1 MKKRILAV
9 LLCCAMLLGILPI
22 FAQASDVPAGDSL
35 GTVYLSISDDA
46 KYVEGNDDAG
56 TIMAYVPISLDEVAK
71 IKLEDYN
78 LSKYIVLDKEGNET
92 VTLLH
97 VFLYALKNYYGSTDG
112 KALTT
117 SGGPG
122 SMFMTAFWG
131 HDCNLTYYVNA
142 EYPEASPGWGA
153 TADIITLKSGDFIDI
168 SMYTSW
174 TFYSDAAAGYHY
186 FLDADGKI
194 THDYTT
200 DITQALPIS
209 YGRTWGGMGGK
220 TETVPETTGTL
231 YYSKTFY
238 DKNAQSVTVD
248 AEGKAQITF
257 PSDGTWYL
265 WADGSYGKSAGNEET
280 IVSAPAYAKV
290 IVKNAAQVVADMIN
304 ALPTTADL
312 TLADKDAVA
321 AAREALAALT
331 EAQLAYISD
340 ETLALLEKAEAK
352 LAVLEGTVY
361 ISISDDE
368 KYVEGNDDAGTIMA
382 YVPVSLQEVAKI
394 KLEDYDL
401 SKYIV
406 PDDEGNETVT
416 VLHLFLYALKNFYG
430 SVDEK
435 AFTASGAPGSL
446 FMTAFWGHDCN
457 LTYYVNGT
465 YPLAKPDWGAT
476 ADIIPLKAG
485 DFVDLSMYTS
495 WEFFS
500 DEVAGYHYFLDADGN
515 ITHDFTTDISQALSI
530 SYGRTW
536 NGMGGKTVTVAEDTG
551 TLYYSKTFYDKD
563 AKSVTVDAEG
573 KAQITFPSDG
583 TWYLWAD
590 GGCSKTPGKEDT
602 VVSAPAYA
610 KVIVTIKDE
619 NRKAAQVVIDLI
631 EALPG
636 VEDLTLADKD
646 AVVAAR
652 EALSALTE
660 AQLFFISEEM
670 TAKLASAED
679 GIAKLE
685 VEADKTAA
693 AEVVALINALP
704 SAANLTLADKDA
716 VAAAREALSALTEAQ
731 LAYISAET
739 LALLEKA
746 EAKLAALE
754 KPIPFTDLTQDWYQE
769 SVAYVY
775 RNNLMYGTTNT
786 TFSPDANL
794 TRAMFAAM
802 LYRLAGSPRVVGT
815 CPFPDVPSTAY
826 YLDAVIWGEK
836 NGVIYGEGGKF
847 NPDGKIT
854 REQMAAMMR
863 RYADFCELKT
873 DARAD
878 LSGFTDAAAV
888 SSWALNDMKWAVAE
902 HLLYGDTN
910 SRLNPTNNATRA
922 EAAAILQRFATRLA
936 K

>member
-9 LLCCAMLLGILPI
+9 LLCCTMLLSVLPI
-22 FAQASDVPAGDSL
+22 FAQASDVPASDSL

-78 LSKYIVLDKEGNET
+78 LSKYIMLDKEGE
-92 VTLLH
+92 
-97 VFLYALKNYYGSTDG
+97 
-112 KALTT
+112 
-117 SGGPG
+117 
-122 SMFMTAFWG
+122 
-131 HDCNLTYYVNA
+131 
-142 EYPEASPGWGA
+142 
-153 TADIITLKSGDFIDI
+153 
-168 SMYTSW
+168 
-174 TFYSDAAAGYHY
+174 
-186 FLDADGKI
+186 
-194 THDYTT
+194 
-200 DITQALPIS
+200 
-209 YGRTWGGMGGK
+209 
-220 TETVPETTGTL
+220 
-231 YYSKTFY
+231 
-238 DKNAQSVTVD
+238 
-248 AEGKAQITF
+248 
-257 PSDGTWYL
+257 
-265 WADGSYGKSAGNEET
+265 
-280 IVSAPAYAKV
+280 
-290 IVKNAAQVVADMIN
+290 
-304 ALPTTADL
+304 
-312 TLADKDAVA
+312 
-321 AAREALAALT
+321 
-331 EAQLAYISD
+331 
-340 ETLALLEKAEAK
+340 
-352 LAVLEGTVY
+352 
-361 ISISDDE
+361 
-368 KYVEGNDDAGTIMA
+368 
-382 YVPVSLQEVAKI
+382 
-394 KLEDYDL
+394 
-401 SKYIV
+401 
-406 PDDEGNETVT
+406 ETVT

-435 AFTASGAPGSL
+435 AFTASGSPGSL

-457 LTYYVNGT
+457 LTYYVNAE
-465 YPLAKPDWGAT
+465 YPEARPGWGAT
-476 ADIIPLKAG
+476 ADIIPLKSG
-485 DFVDLSMYTS
+485 DFIDLSMYTS
-495 WEFFS
+495 WSFFS
-500 DEVAGYHYFLDADGN
+500 DKAAGYHYFLDADGKV
-515 ITHDFTTDISQALSI
+515 THDYATEISAPLEI
-530 SYGRTW
+530 RYGRTW
-536 NGMGGKTVTVAEDTG
+536 NGMGGTTETVAEG
-551 TLYYSKTFYDKD
+551 NATLYYSQKGIYDKD
-563 AKSVTVDAEG
+563 AQSVKVDAEG
-573 KAQITFPSDG
+573 KAQITFPADG
-583 TWYLWAD
+583 TWYLWGD
-590 GGCSKTPGKEDT
+590 GGYGKDSGNEDAI
-602 VVSAPAYA
+602 VSSPAYA
-610 KVIVTIKDE
+610 KVIVTNKD
-619 NRKAAQVVIDLI
+619 KDAAQAVADLI
-631 EALPG
+631 NALPSAAN
-636 VEDLTLADKD
+636 LTLADKD

-660 AQLFFISEEM
+660 AQL
-670 TAKLASAED
+670 
-679 GIAKLE
+679 
-685 VEADKTAA
+685 
-693 AEVVALINALP
+693 
-704 SAANLTLADKDA
+704 
-716 VAAAREALSALTEAQ
+716 
-731 LAYISAET
+731 AYISDET

-878 LSGFTDAAAV
+878 LSGYTDAAAV

-910 SRLNPTNNATRA
+910 SHLNPTNNATRA

>member
-9 LLCCAMLLGILPI
+9 LLCCAMLLGVLPI
-22 FAQASDVPAGDSL
+22 FAQASDVPASDSL

-46 KYVEGNDDAG
+46 KYAEGNDDAG
-56 TIMAYVPISLDEVAK
+56 TIMAYVPVSLDEVAK

-78 LSKYIVLDKEGNET
+78 LSKYIMLDKEGNET
-92 VTLLH
+92 VTVLH
-97 VFLYALKNYYGSTDG
+97 LFLYALKNFYGSVDE
-112 KALTT
+112 KAFTAT
-117 SGGPG
+117 GAPG
-122 SMFMTAFWG
+122 SLFMTAFWG

-142 EYPEASPGWGA
+142 EYPEARPGWGA
-153 TADIITLKSGDFIDI
+153 TADIIPLKSGDFIDL

-174 TFYSDAAAGYHY
+174 AFYSDDAAGYHY
-186 FLDADGKI
+186 FLDAGGKI

-220 TETVPETTGTL
+220 TVTVPETTGTL

-265 WADGSYGKSAGNEET
+265 WADGSYGKSAGNEDA

-290 IVKNAAQVVADMIN
+290 IVTNK
-304 ALPTTADL
+304 
-312 TLADKDAVA
+312 DKDAAQAVA
-321 AAREALAALT
+321 
-331 EAQLAYISD
+331 D
-340 ETLALLEKAEAK
+340 
-352 LAVLEGTVY
+352 
-361 ISISDDE
+361 
-368 KYVEGNDDAGTIMA
+368 
-382 YVPVSLQEVAKI
+382 
-394 KLEDYDL
+394 
-401 SKYIV
+401 
-406 PDDEGNETVT
+406 
-416 VLHLFLYALKNFYG
+416 
-430 SVDEK
+430 
-435 AFTASGAPGSL
+435 
-446 FMTAFWGHDCN
+446 
-457 LTYYVNGT
+457 
-465 YPLAKPDWGAT
+465 
-476 ADIIPLKAG
+476 
-485 DFVDLSMYTS
+485 
-495 WEFFS
+495 
-500 DEVAGYHYFLDADGN
+500 
-515 ITHDFTTDISQALSI
+515 
-530 SYGRTW
+530 
-536 NGMGGKTVTVAEDTG
+536 
-551 TLYYSKTFYDKD
+551 
-563 AKSVTVDAEG
+563 
-573 KAQITFPSDG
+573 
-583 TWYLWAD
+583 
-590 GGCSKTPGKEDT
+590 
-602 VVSAPAYA
+602 
-610 KVIVTIKDE
+610 
-619 NRKAAQVVIDLI
+619 
-631 EALPG
+631 
-636 VEDLTLADKD
+636 
-646 AVVAAR
+646 
-652 EALSALTE
+652 
-660 AQLFFISEEM
+660 
-670 TAKLASAED
+670 
-679 GIAKLE
+679 
-685 VEADKTAA
+685 
-693 AEVVALINALP
+693 LINALP

-731 LAYISAET
+731 LAYISDET

-754 KPIPFTDLTQDWYQE
+754 KPIPFTDLTQDWYRE

-878 LSGFTDAAAV
+878 LSGYTDAAAV

>member
-9 LLCCAMLLGILPI
+9 LLCCAMLLGVLPI
-22 FAQASDVPAGDSL
+22 FAQASDVPASDSL

-56 TIMAYVPISLDEVAK
+56 TIMAYVPVSLDEVAK

-78 LSKYIVLDKEGNET
+78 LSKYIMLDKEGNET
-92 VTLLH
+92 VTVLH
-97 VFLYALKNYYGSTDG
+97 LFLYALKNFYGSVDE
-112 KALTT
+112 KAFTAT
-117 SGGPG
+117 GAPG
-122 SMFMTAFWG
+122 SLFMTAFWG

-142 EYPEASPGWGA
+142 EYPEARPGWGA
-153 TADIITLKSGDFIDI
+153 TADIIPLKSGDFIDL

-174 TFYSDAAAGYHY
+174 AFYSDDAAGYHY

-220 TETVPETTGTL
+220 TVTVPETTGTL

-265 WADGSYGKSAGNEET
+265 WADGSYGKSAGNEDA

-290 IVKNAAQVVADMIN
+290 IVTNK
-304 ALPTTADL
+304 
-312 TLADKDAVA
+312 DKDAAQAVA
-321 AAREALAALT
+321 
-331 EAQLAYISD
+331 D
-340 ETLALLEKAEAK
+340 
-352 LAVLEGTVY
+352 
-361 ISISDDE
+361 
-368 KYVEGNDDAGTIMA
+368 
-382 YVPVSLQEVAKI
+382 
-394 KLEDYDL
+394 
-401 SKYIV
+401 
-406 PDDEGNETVT
+406 
-416 VLHLFLYALKNFYG
+416 
-430 SVDEK
+430 
-435 AFTASGAPGSL
+435 
-446 FMTAFWGHDCN
+446 
-457 LTYYVNGT
+457 
-465 YPLAKPDWGAT
+465 
-476 ADIIPLKAG
+476 
-485 DFVDLSMYTS
+485 
-495 WEFFS
+495 
-500 DEVAGYHYFLDADGN
+500 
-515 ITHDFTTDISQALSI
+515 
-530 SYGRTW
+530 
-536 NGMGGKTVTVAEDTG
+536 
-551 TLYYSKTFYDKD
+551 
-563 AKSVTVDAEG
+563 
-573 KAQITFPSDG
+573 
-583 TWYLWAD
+583 
-590 GGCSKTPGKEDT
+590 
-602 VVSAPAYA
+602 
-610 KVIVTIKDE
+610 
-619 NRKAAQVVIDLI
+619 
-631 EALPG
+631 
-636 VEDLTLADKD
+636 
-646 AVVAAR
+646 
-652 EALSALTE
+652 
-660 AQLFFISEEM
+660 
-670 TAKLASAED
+670 
-679 GIAKLE
+679 
-685 VEADKTAA
+685 
-693 AEVVALINALP
+693 LINALP

-731 LAYISAET
+731 LAYVSDET

-754 KPIPFTDLTQDWYQE
+754 KPIPFTDLTQDWYRE

>member
-9 LLCCAMLLGILPI
+9 LLCCAMLLGVLPI
-22 FAQASDVPAGDSL
+22 FAQASDVPGSDSL

-56 TIMAYVPISLDEVAK
+56 TIMAYVPVSLDEVAK

-78 LSKYIVLDKEGNET
+78 LSKYIMLDKEGNET
-92 VTLLH
+92 VTVLH
-97 VFLYALKNYYGSTDG
+97 LFLYALKNFYGSTDG
-112 KALTT
+112 GAFTA
-117 SGGPG
+117 SGAPG
-122 SMFMTAFWG
+122 SLFMTAFWG

-142 EYPEASPGWGA
+142 EYPEARPGWGA
-153 TADIITLKSGDFIDI
+153 TADIIPLKSGDFIDV

-174 TFYSDAAAGYHY
+174 AFYSDDAAGYHY

-220 TETVPETTGTL
+220 TVTVPETTGTL

-265 WADGSYGKSAGNEET
+265 WADGSYGKSAGNEDA

-290 IVKNAAQVVADMIN
+290 IVTNKDKDAAQAVADM
-304 ALPTTADL
+304 
-312 TLADKDAVA
+312 
-321 AAREALAALT
+321 
-331 EAQLAYISD
+331 
-340 ETLALLEKAEAK
+340 
-352 LAVLEGTVY
+352 
-361 ISISDDE
+361 
-368 KYVEGNDDAGTIMA
+368 
-382 YVPVSLQEVAKI
+382 
-394 KLEDYDL
+394 
-401 SKYIV
+401 
-406 PDDEGNETVT
+406 
-416 VLHLFLYALKNFYG
+416 
-430 SVDEK
+430 
-435 AFTASGAPGSL
+435 
-446 FMTAFWGHDCN
+446 
-457 LTYYVNGT
+457 
-465 YPLAKPDWGAT
+465 
-476 ADIIPLKAG
+476 
-485 DFVDLSMYTS
+485 
-495 WEFFS
+495 
-500 DEVAGYHYFLDADGN
+500 
-515 ITHDFTTDISQALSI
+515 
-530 SYGRTW
+530 
-536 NGMGGKTVTVAEDTG
+536 
-551 TLYYSKTFYDKD
+551 
-563 AKSVTVDAEG
+563 
-573 KAQITFPSDG
+573 
-583 TWYLWAD
+583 
-590 GGCSKTPGKEDT
+590 
-602 VVSAPAYA
+602 
-610 KVIVTIKDE
+610 
-619 NRKAAQVVIDLI
+619 
-631 EALPG
+631 
-636 VEDLTLADKD
+636 
-646 AVVAAR
+646 
-652 EALSALTE
+652 
-660 AQLFFISEEM
+660 
-670 TAKLASAED
+670 
-679 GIAKLE
+679 
-685 VEADKTAA
+685 
-693 AEVVALINALP
+693 INALP

-731 LAYISAET
+731 LAYVSDET

-754 KPIPFTDLTQDWYQE
+754 KPIPFTDLTQDWYRE

>member
-9 LLCCAMLLGILPI
+9 LLCCAMLLGVLPI
-22 FAQASDVPAGDSL
+22 FAQASDVPASDSL

-56 TIMAYVPISLDEVAK
+56 TIMAYVPVSLDEVAK

-92 VTLLH
+92 VTVLH
-97 VFLYALKNYYGSTDG
+97 LFLYALKNFYGSVDE
-112 KALTT
+112 KAFTAT
-117 SGGPG
+117 GAPG
-122 SMFMTAFWG
+122 SLFMTAFWG

-142 EYPEASPGWGA
+142 EYPEARPGWGA
-153 TADIITLKSGDFIDI
+153 TADIIPLKSGDFIDL

-174 TFYSDAAAGYHY
+174 AFYSDDAAGYHY

-220 TETVPETTGTL
+220 TVTVPETTGTL

-265 WADGSYGKSAGNEET
+265 WADGSYGKSAGNEDA

-290 IVKNAAQVVADMIN
+290 IVTNK
-304 ALPTTADL
+304 
-312 TLADKDAVA
+312 DKDAAQAVA
-321 AAREALAALT
+321 
-331 EAQLAYISD
+331 D
-340 ETLALLEKAEAK
+340 
-352 LAVLEGTVY
+352 
-361 ISISDDE
+361 
-368 KYVEGNDDAGTIMA
+368 
-382 YVPVSLQEVAKI
+382 
-394 KLEDYDL
+394 
-401 SKYIV
+401 
-406 PDDEGNETVT
+406 
-416 VLHLFLYALKNFYG
+416 
-430 SVDEK
+430 
-435 AFTASGAPGSL
+435 
-446 FMTAFWGHDCN
+446 
-457 LTYYVNGT
+457 
-465 YPLAKPDWGAT
+465 
-476 ADIIPLKAG
+476 
-485 DFVDLSMYTS
+485 
-495 WEFFS
+495 
-500 DEVAGYHYFLDADGN
+500 
-515 ITHDFTTDISQALSI
+515 
-530 SYGRTW
+530 
-536 NGMGGKTVTVAEDTG
+536 
-551 TLYYSKTFYDKD
+551 
-563 AKSVTVDAEG
+563 
-573 KAQITFPSDG
+573 
-583 TWYLWAD
+583 
-590 GGCSKTPGKEDT
+590 
-602 VVSAPAYA
+602 
-610 KVIVTIKDE
+610 
-619 NRKAAQVVIDLI
+619 
-631 EALPG
+631 
-636 VEDLTLADKD
+636 
-646 AVVAAR
+646 
-652 EALSALTE
+652 
-660 AQLFFISEEM
+660 
-670 TAKLASAED
+670 
-679 GIAKLE
+679 
-685 VEADKTAA
+685 
-693 AEVVALINALP
+693 LINALP

-731 LAYISAET
+731 LAYISDET

-754 KPIPFTDLTQDWYQE
+754 KPIPFTDLTQDWYRE

>member
-9 LLCCAMLLGILPI
+9 LLCCAMLLGVLPI
-22 FAQASDVPAGDSL
+22 FAQASDVPASDSL

-56 TIMAYVPISLDEVAK
+56 TIMAYVPVSLDEVAK

-78 LSKYIVLDKEGNET
+78 LSKYIMLDKEGNET
-92 VTLLH
+92 VTVLH
-97 VFLYALKNYYGSTDG
+97 LFLYALKNFYGSVDE
-112 KALTT
+112 KAFTAT
-117 SGGPG
+117 GAPG
-122 SMFMTAFWG
+122 SLFMTAFWG

-142 EYPEASPGWGA
+142 EYPEARPGWGA
-153 TADIITLKSGDFIDI
+153 TADIIPLKSGDFIDL

-174 TFYSDAAAGYHY
+174 AFYSDDAAGYHY

-220 TETVPETTGTL
+220 TVTVPETTGTL

-265 WADGSYGKSAGNEET
+265 WADGSYGKSPGNEDA
-280 IVSAPAYAKV
+280 IVS
-290 IVKNAAQVVADMIN
+290 
-304 ALPTTADL
+304 
-312 TLADKDAVA
+312 
-321 AAREALAALT
+321 
-331 EAQLAYISD
+331 S
-340 ETLALLEKAEAK
+340 
-352 LAVLEGTVY
+352 
-361 ISISDDE
+361 
-368 KYVEGNDDAGTIMA
+368 
-382 YVPVSLQEVAKI
+382 
-394 KLEDYDL
+394 
-401 SKYIV
+401 
-406 PDDEGNETVT
+406 
-416 VLHLFLYALKNFYG
+416 
-430 SVDEK
+430 
-435 AFTASGAPGSL
+435 
-446 FMTAFWGHDCN
+446 
-457 LTYYVNGT
+457 
-465 YPLAKPDWGAT
+465 
-476 ADIIPLKAG
+476 
-485 DFVDLSMYTS
+485 
-495 WEFFS
+495 
-500 DEVAGYHYFLDADGN
+500 
-515 ITHDFTTDISQALSI
+515 
-530 SYGRTW
+530 
-536 NGMGGKTVTVAEDTG
+536 
-551 TLYYSKTFYDKD
+551 
-563 AKSVTVDAEG
+563 
-573 KAQITFPSDG
+573 
-583 TWYLWAD
+583 
-590 GGCSKTPGKEDT
+590 
-602 VVSAPAYA
+602 PAYA
-610 KVIVTIKDE
+610 KVIVTNK
-619 NRKAAQVVIDLI
+619 
-631 EALPG
+631 
-636 VEDLTLADKD
+636 DKD
-646 AVVAAR
+646 AAQAVA
-652 EALSALTE
+652 
-660 AQLFFISEEM
+660 
-670 TAKLASAED
+670 D
-679 GIAKLE
+679 
-685 VEADKTAA
+685 
-693 AEVVALINALP
+693 LINALP

-731 LAYISAET
+731 LAYVSDET

-815 CPFPDVPSTAY
+815 CSFPDVPSTAY

-836 NGVIYGEGGKF
+836 NRVIYGEGGKF

-910 SRLNPTNNATRA
+910 SRLNPMNNATRA

>member
-9 LLCCAMLLGILPI
+9 LLCCAMLLGVLPI
-22 FAQASDVPAGDSL
+22 FAQASDVPASDSL

-56 TIMAYVPISLDEVAK
+56 TIMAYVPVSLDEVAK

-78 LSKYIVLDKEGNET
+78 LSKYIMLDKEGNET
-92 VTLLH
+92 VTVLH
-97 VFLYALKNYYGSTDG
+97 LFLYALKNFYGSVDE
-112 KALTT
+112 KAFTAT
-117 SGGPG
+117 GAPG
-122 SMFMTAFWG
+122 SLFMTAFWG

-142 EYPEASPGWGA
+142 EYPEARPGWGA
-153 TADIITLKSGDFIDI
+153 TADIIPLKSGDFIDL
-168 SMYTSW
+168 SMYTSLS
-174 TFYSDAAAGYHY
+174 FYSDDAAGYHY

-220 TETVPETTGTL
+220 TVTVPETTGTL

-265 WADGSYGKSAGNEET
+265 WADGSYGKSAGNEDA

-290 IVKNAAQVVADMIN
+290 IVTNK
-304 ALPTTADL
+304 
-312 TLADKDAVA
+312 DKDAAQAVA
-321 AAREALAALT
+321 
-331 EAQLAYISD
+331 D
-340 ETLALLEKAEAK
+340 
-352 LAVLEGTVY
+352 
-361 ISISDDE
+361 
-368 KYVEGNDDAGTIMA
+368 
-382 YVPVSLQEVAKI
+382 
-394 KLEDYDL
+394 
-401 SKYIV
+401 
-406 PDDEGNETVT
+406 
-416 VLHLFLYALKNFYG
+416 
-430 SVDEK
+430 
-435 AFTASGAPGSL
+435 
-446 FMTAFWGHDCN
+446 
-457 LTYYVNGT
+457 
-465 YPLAKPDWGAT
+465 
-476 ADIIPLKAG
+476 
-485 DFVDLSMYTS
+485 
-495 WEFFS
+495 
-500 DEVAGYHYFLDADGN
+500 
-515 ITHDFTTDISQALSI
+515 
-530 SYGRTW
+530 
-536 NGMGGKTVTVAEDTG
+536 
-551 TLYYSKTFYDKD
+551 
-563 AKSVTVDAEG
+563 
-573 KAQITFPSDG
+573 
-583 TWYLWAD
+583 
-590 GGCSKTPGKEDT
+590 
-602 VVSAPAYA
+602 
-610 KVIVTIKDE
+610 
-619 NRKAAQVVIDLI
+619 
-631 EALPG
+631 
-636 VEDLTLADKD
+636 
-646 AVVAAR
+646 
-652 EALSALTE
+652 
-660 AQLFFISEEM
+660 
-670 TAKLASAED
+670 
-679 GIAKLE
+679 
-685 VEADKTAA
+685 
-693 AEVVALINALP
+693 LINALP

>member
-9 LLCCAMLLGILPI
+9 LLCCAMLLGVLPI
-22 FAQASDVPAGDSL
+22 FAQASDVPASDSL

-78 LSKYIVLDKEGNET
+78 LSQYIVLDKEGNET

-174 TFYSDAAAGYHY
+174 AFYSDDAAGYHY

-200 DITQALPIS
+200 DITQALPIG
-209 YGRTWGGMGGK
+209 YGRTWNGMGGK

-265 WADGSYGKSAGNEET
+265 WADGGYGKSAGNEEA

-290 IVKNAAQVVADMIN
+290 IVTNKDKEAAQ
-304 ALPTTADL
+304 
-312 TLADKDAVA
+312 AVA
-321 AAREALAALT
+321 
-331 EAQLAYISD
+331 
-340 ETLALLEKAEAK
+340 
-352 LAVLEGTVY
+352 
-361 ISISDDE
+361 
-368 KYVEGNDDAGTIMA
+368 
-382 YVPVSLQEVAKI
+382 
-394 KLEDYDL
+394 
-401 SKYIV
+401 
-406 PDDEGNETVT
+406 
-416 VLHLFLYALKNFYG
+416 
-430 SVDEK
+430 
-435 AFTASGAPGSL
+435 
-446 FMTAFWGHDCN
+446 
-457 LTYYVNGT
+457 
-465 YPLAKPDWGAT
+465 
-476 ADIIPLKAG
+476 
-485 DFVDLSMYTS
+485 
-495 WEFFS
+495 
-500 DEVAGYHYFLDADGN
+500 
-515 ITHDFTTDISQALSI
+515 
-530 SYGRTW
+530 
-536 NGMGGKTVTVAEDTG
+536 
-551 TLYYSKTFYDKD
+551 
-563 AKSVTVDAEG
+563 
-573 KAQITFPSDG
+573 
-583 TWYLWAD
+583 
-590 GGCSKTPGKEDT
+590 
-602 VVSAPAYA
+602 
-610 KVIVTIKDE
+610 
-619 NRKAAQVVIDLI
+619 
-631 EALPG
+631 
-636 VEDLTLADKD
+636 
-646 AVVAAR
+646 
-652 EALSALTE
+652 
-660 AQLFFISEEM
+660 
-670 TAKLASAED
+670 
-679 GIAKLE
+679 
-685 VEADKTAA
+685 
-693 AEVVALINALP
+693 ALINALP
-704 SAANLTLADKDA
+704 SVANLTLADKDA

-731 LAYISAET
+731 LAYVSDET

-746 EAKLAALE
+746 EAQIATLE

-878 LSGFTDAAAV
+878 LSGYTDAAAV

>member
-9 LLCCAMLLGILPI
+9 LLCCAMLLGVLPI
-22 FAQASDVPAGDSL
+22 FAQASDVPASDSL

-56 TIMAYVPISLDEVAK
+56 TIMAYVPVSLDEVAK

-78 LSKYIVLDKEGNET
+78 LSKYIMLDKEGNET
-92 VTLLH
+92 VTVLH
-97 VFLYALKNYYGSTDG
+97 LFLYALKNFYGSVDE
-112 KALTT
+112 KAFTAT
-117 SGGPG
+117 GAPG
-122 SMFMTAFWG
+122 SLFMTAFWG

-142 EYPEASPGWGA
+142 EYPEARPGWGA
-153 TADIITLKSGDFIDI
+153 TADIIPLKSGDFIDL

-174 TFYSDAAAGYHY
+174 AFYSDDAAGYHY

-220 TETVPETTGTL
+220 TVTVPETTGTL

-265 WADGSYGKSAGNEET
+265 WADGSYGKSAGNEEA

-290 IVKNAAQVVADMIN
+290 IVTNK
-304 ALPTTADL
+304 
-312 TLADKDAVA
+312 DKDAAQAVA
-321 AAREALAALT
+321 
-331 EAQLAYISD
+331 D
-340 ETLALLEKAEAK
+340 
-352 LAVLEGTVY
+352 
-361 ISISDDE
+361 
-368 KYVEGNDDAGTIMA
+368 
-382 YVPVSLQEVAKI
+382 
-394 KLEDYDL
+394 
-401 SKYIV
+401 
-406 PDDEGNETVT
+406 
-416 VLHLFLYALKNFYG
+416 
-430 SVDEK
+430 
-435 AFTASGAPGSL
+435 
-446 FMTAFWGHDCN
+446 
-457 LTYYVNGT
+457 
-465 YPLAKPDWGAT
+465 
-476 ADIIPLKAG
+476 
-485 DFVDLSMYTS
+485 
-495 WEFFS
+495 
-500 DEVAGYHYFLDADGN
+500 
-515 ITHDFTTDISQALSI
+515 
-530 SYGRTW
+530 
-536 NGMGGKTVTVAEDTG
+536 
-551 TLYYSKTFYDKD
+551 
-563 AKSVTVDAEG
+563 
-573 KAQITFPSDG
+573 
-583 TWYLWAD
+583 
-590 GGCSKTPGKEDT
+590 
-602 VVSAPAYA
+602 
-610 KVIVTIKDE
+610 
-619 NRKAAQVVIDLI
+619 
-631 EALPG
+631 
-636 VEDLTLADKD
+636 
-646 AVVAAR
+646 
-652 EALSALTE
+652 
-660 AQLFFISEEM
+660 
-670 TAKLASAED
+670 
-679 GIAKLE
+679 
-685 VEADKTAA
+685 
-693 AEVVALINALP
+693 LINALP

-731 LAYISAET
+731 LAYISDET

-754 KPIPFTDLTQDWYQE
+754 KPIPFTDLTQDWYRE

-815 CPFPDVPSTAY
+815 CSFPDVPSTAY

>member
-9 LLCCAMLLGILPI
+9 LLCCAMLLGVLPI
-22 FAQASDVPAGDSL
+22 FAQASDVPASDSL

-56 TIMAYVPISLDEVAK
+56 TIMAYVPISVDEVAK

-78 LSKYIVLDKEGNET
+78 LSKYIVLDKEGEET
-92 VTLLH
+92 VTVLH
-97 VFLYALKNYYGSTDG
+97 LFLYALKNFYGSVDE
-112 KALTT
+112 KAFTAT
-117 SGGPG
+117 GAPG
-122 SMFMTAFWG
+122 SLFMTAFWG

-142 EYPEASPGWGA
+142 EYPEARPGWGA
-153 TADIITLKSGDFIDI
+153 TADIIPLKSGDFIDL

-174 TFYSDAAAGYHY
+174 AFYSDDAAGYHY

-220 TETVPETTGTL
+220 TVTVPETTGTL

-265 WADGSYGKSAGNEET
+265 WADGGYGKSAGNEES

-290 IVKNAAQVVADMIN
+290 IVTNK
-304 ALPTTADL
+304 
-312 TLADKDAVA
+312 DKDAAQAVA
-321 AAREALAALT
+321 
-331 EAQLAYISD
+331 D
-340 ETLALLEKAEAK
+340 
-352 LAVLEGTVY
+352 
-361 ISISDDE
+361 
-368 KYVEGNDDAGTIMA
+368 
-382 YVPVSLQEVAKI
+382 
-394 KLEDYDL
+394 
-401 SKYIV
+401 
-406 PDDEGNETVT
+406 
-416 VLHLFLYALKNFYG
+416 
-430 SVDEK
+430 
-435 AFTASGAPGSL
+435 
-446 FMTAFWGHDCN
+446 
-457 LTYYVNGT
+457 
-465 YPLAKPDWGAT
+465 
-476 ADIIPLKAG
+476 
-485 DFVDLSMYTS
+485 
-495 WEFFS
+495 
-500 DEVAGYHYFLDADGN
+500 
-515 ITHDFTTDISQALSI
+515 
-530 SYGRTW
+530 
-536 NGMGGKTVTVAEDTG
+536 
-551 TLYYSKTFYDKD
+551 
-563 AKSVTVDAEG
+563 
-573 KAQITFPSDG
+573 
-583 TWYLWAD
+583 
-590 GGCSKTPGKEDT
+590 
-602 VVSAPAYA
+602 
-610 KVIVTIKDE
+610 
-619 NRKAAQVVIDLI
+619 
-631 EALPG
+631 
-636 VEDLTLADKD
+636 
-646 AVVAAR
+646 
-652 EALSALTE
+652 
-660 AQLFFISEEM
+660 
-670 TAKLASAED
+670 
-679 GIAKLE
+679 
-685 VEADKTAA
+685 
-693 AEVVALINALP
+693 LINALP
-704 SAANLTLADKDA
+704 SAADLTLADKDA

-731 LAYISAET
+731 LAYISDET

-754 KPIPFTDLTQDWYQE
+754 KPIPFTDLTQDWYRE

-815 CPFPDVPSTAY
+815 CSFPDVPSTAY

>member
-9 LLCCAMLLGILPI
+9 LLCCAMLLGVLPI
-22 FAQASDVPAGDSL
+22 FAQASDVPASDSL

-56 TIMAYVPISLDEVAK
+56 TIMAYVPVSLDEVAK

-78 LSKYIVLDKEGNET
+78 LSKYIMLDKEGNET
-92 VTLLH
+92 VTVLH
-97 VFLYALKNYYGSTDG
+97 LFLYALKNFYGSTDG
-112 KALTT
+112 GAFTA
-117 SGGPG
+117 SGAPG
-122 SMFMTAFWG
+122 SLFMTAFWG

-142 EYPEASPGWGA
+142 EYPEARPGWGA
-153 TADIITLKSGDFIDI
+153 TADIIPLKSGDFIDL

-174 TFYSDAAAGYHY
+174 AFYSDDAAGYHY

-220 TETVPETTGTL
+220 TVTVPETTGTL

-265 WADGSYGKSAGNEET
+265 WADGSYGKSAGNEES

-290 IVKNAAQVVADMIN
+290 IVTNK
-304 ALPTTADL
+304 
-312 TLADKDAVA
+312 DKDAAQAVA
-321 AAREALAALT
+321 
-331 EAQLAYISD
+331 D
-340 ETLALLEKAEAK
+340 
-352 LAVLEGTVY
+352 
-361 ISISDDE
+361 
-368 KYVEGNDDAGTIMA
+368 
-382 YVPVSLQEVAKI
+382 
-394 KLEDYDL
+394 
-401 SKYIV
+401 
-406 PDDEGNETVT
+406 
-416 VLHLFLYALKNFYG
+416 
-430 SVDEK
+430 
-435 AFTASGAPGSL
+435 
-446 FMTAFWGHDCN
+446 
-457 LTYYVNGT
+457 
-465 YPLAKPDWGAT
+465 
-476 ADIIPLKAG
+476 
-485 DFVDLSMYTS
+485 
-495 WEFFS
+495 
-500 DEVAGYHYFLDADGN
+500 
-515 ITHDFTTDISQALSI
+515 
-530 SYGRTW
+530 
-536 NGMGGKTVTVAEDTG
+536 
-551 TLYYSKTFYDKD
+551 
-563 AKSVTVDAEG
+563 
-573 KAQITFPSDG
+573 
-583 TWYLWAD
+583 
-590 GGCSKTPGKEDT
+590 
-602 VVSAPAYA
+602 
-610 KVIVTIKDE
+610 
-619 NRKAAQVVIDLI
+619 
-631 EALPG
+631 
-636 VEDLTLADKD
+636 
-646 AVVAAR
+646 
-652 EALSALTE
+652 
-660 AQLFFISEEM
+660 
-670 TAKLASAED
+670 
-679 GIAKLE
+679 
-685 VEADKTAA
+685 
-693 AEVVALINALP
+693 LINALP
-704 SAANLTLADKDA
+704 SAANLTLADKNA

-731 LAYISAET
+731 LAYISDET

-910 SRLNPTNNATRA
+910 NHLNPTNNATRA

>member
-9 LLCCAMLLGILPI
+9 LLCCAMLLGVLPI
-22 FAQASDVPAGDSL
+22 FAQASDVPASDSL

-56 TIMAYVPISLDEVAK
+56 TIMAYVPVSLDEVAK

-92 VTLLH
+92 VTVLH
-97 VFLYALKNYYGSTDG
+97 LFLYALKNFYGSVDE
-112 KALTT
+112 KAFTAT
-117 SGGPG
+117 GAPG
-122 SMFMTAFWG
+122 SLFMTAFWG

-142 EYPEASPGWGA
+142 EYPEARPGWGA
-153 TADIITLKSGDFIDI
+153 TADIIPLKSGDFIDL

-174 TFYSDAAAGYHY
+174 AFYSDDAAGYHY

-220 TETVPETTGTL
+220 TVTVPETTGTL

-265 WADGSYGKSAGNEET
+265 WADGSYGKSAGNEES

-290 IVKNAAQVVADMIN
+290 IVTNK
-304 ALPTTADL
+304 
-312 TLADKDAVA
+312 DKDAAQAVA
-321 AAREALAALT
+321 
-331 EAQLAYISD
+331 
-340 ETLALLEKAEAK
+340 
-352 LAVLEGTVY
+352 
-361 ISISDDE
+361 
-368 KYVEGNDDAGTIMA
+368 
-382 YVPVSLQEVAKI
+382 
-394 KLEDYDL
+394 
-401 SKYIV
+401 
-406 PDDEGNETVT
+406 
-416 VLHLFLYALKNFYG
+416 
-430 SVDEK
+430 
-435 AFTASGAPGSL
+435 
-446 FMTAFWGHDCN
+446 
-457 LTYYVNGT
+457 
-465 YPLAKPDWGAT
+465 
-476 ADIIPLKAG
+476 
-485 DFVDLSMYTS
+485 
-495 WEFFS
+495 
-500 DEVAGYHYFLDADGN
+500 
-515 ITHDFTTDISQALSI
+515 
-530 SYGRTW
+530 
-536 NGMGGKTVTVAEDTG
+536 
-551 TLYYSKTFYDKD
+551 
-563 AKSVTVDAEG
+563 
-573 KAQITFPSDG
+573 
-583 TWYLWAD
+583 
-590 GGCSKTPGKEDT
+590 
-602 VVSAPAYA
+602 
-610 KVIVTIKDE
+610 
-619 NRKAAQVVIDLI
+619 DLI
-631 EALPG
+631 H
-636 VEDLTLADKD
+636 
-646 AVVAAR
+646 
-652 EALSALTE
+652 
-660 AQLFFISEEM
+660 
-670 TAKLASAED
+670 
-679 GIAKLE
+679 
-685 VEADKTAA
+685 
-693 AEVVALINALP
+693 ALP

-731 LAYISAET
+731 LAYISDET

-754 KPIPFTDLTQDWYQE
+754 KPIPFTDLTQDWYRE

>member
-9 LLCCAMLLGILPI
+9 LLCCAMLLGGLPI
-22 FAQASDVPAGDSL
+22 FAQASDVPASDSL

-78 LSKYIVLDKEGNET
+78 LSKYIVLDKEGE
-92 VTLLH
+92 
-97 VFLYALKNYYGSTDG
+97 
-112 KALTT
+112 
-117 SGGPG
+117 
-122 SMFMTAFWG
+122 
-131 HDCNLTYYVNA
+131 
-142 EYPEASPGWGA
+142 
-153 TADIITLKSGDFIDI
+153 
-168 SMYTSW
+168 
-174 TFYSDAAAGYHY
+174 
-186 FLDADGKI
+186 
-194 THDYTT
+194 
-200 DITQALPIS
+200 
-209 YGRTWGGMGGK
+209 
-220 TETVPETTGTL
+220 
-231 YYSKTFY
+231 
-238 DKNAQSVTVD
+238 
-248 AEGKAQITF
+248 
-257 PSDGTWYL
+257 
-265 WADGSYGKSAGNEET
+265 
-280 IVSAPAYAKV
+280 
-290 IVKNAAQVVADMIN
+290 
-304 ALPTTADL
+304 
-312 TLADKDAVA
+312 
-321 AAREALAALT
+321 
-331 EAQLAYISD
+331 
-340 ETLALLEKAEAK
+340 
-352 LAVLEGTVY
+352 
-361 ISISDDE
+361 
-368 KYVEGNDDAGTIMA
+368 
-382 YVPVSLQEVAKI
+382 
-394 KLEDYDL
+394 
-401 SKYIV
+401 
-406 PDDEGNETVT
+406 ETVT

-457 LTYYVNGT
+457 LTYYVNAE
-465 YPLAKPDWGAT
+465 YPEARPGWGAT
-476 ADIIPLKAG
+476 ADIIPLKSG
-485 DFVDLSMYTS
+485 DFIDLSMYTS
-495 WEFFS
+495 WSFFS
-500 DEVAGYHYFLDADGN
+500 DKAAGYHYFLDADGKV
-515 ITHDFTTDISQALSI
+515 THDYATEISAPLEI
-530 SYGRTW
+530 RYGRTW
-536 NGMGGKTVTVAEDTG
+536 NGMGGTTETVAEG
-551 TLYYSKTFYDKD
+551 NATLYYSQKGIYDKD
-563 AKSVTVDAEG
+563 AQSVKVDAEG
-573 KAQITFPSDG
+573 KAQITFPADG
-583 TWYLWAD
+583 TWYLWGD
-590 GGCSKTPGKEDT
+590 GGYGKDSGNEDAI
-602 VVSAPAYA
+602 VSSPAYA
-610 KVIVTIKDE
+610 KVIVTNK
-619 NRKAAQVVIDLI
+619 
-631 EALPG
+631 
-636 VEDLTLADKD
+636 DKD
-646 AVVAAR
+646 AAQAVA
-652 EALSALTE
+652 
-660 AQLFFISEEM
+660 
-670 TAKLASAED
+670 D
-679 GIAKLE
+679 
-685 VEADKTAA
+685 
-693 AEVVALINALP
+693 LINALP

-731 LAYISAET
+731 LAYVSDET

-746 EAKLAALE
+746 EAQIAALE
-754 KPIPFTDLTQDWYQE
+754 KPIPFTDLTQDWYRE

>member
-9 LLCCAMLLGILPI
+9 LLCCAMLLGVLPI
-22 FAQASDVPAGDSL
+22 FAQASDVPASDSL

-56 TIMAYVPISLDEVAK
+56 TIMAYVPVSLDEVAK

-78 LSKYIVLDKEGNET
+78 LSKYIMLDKEGNET
-92 VTLLH
+92 VTVLH
-97 VFLYALKNYYGSTDG
+97 LFLYALKNFYGSVDE
-112 KALTT
+112 KAFTAT
-117 SGGPG
+117 GAPG
-122 SMFMTAFWG
+122 SLFMTAFWG

-142 EYPEASPGWGA
+142 EYPEARPGWGA
-153 TADIITLKSGDFIDI
+153 TADIIPLKSGDFIDL

-174 TFYSDAAAGYHY
+174 AFYSDDAAGYHY

-220 TETVPETTGTL
+220 TVTVPETTGTL

-265 WADGSYGKSAGNEET
+265 WADGSYGKSAGNEEA

-290 IVKNAAQVVADMIN
+290 IVTNK
-304 ALPTTADL
+304 
-312 TLADKDAVA
+312 DKDAAQAVA
-321 AAREALAALT
+321 
-331 EAQLAYISD
+331 D
-340 ETLALLEKAEAK
+340 
-352 LAVLEGTVY
+352 
-361 ISISDDE
+361 
-368 KYVEGNDDAGTIMA
+368 
-382 YVPVSLQEVAKI
+382 
-394 KLEDYDL
+394 
-401 SKYIV
+401 
-406 PDDEGNETVT
+406 
-416 VLHLFLYALKNFYG
+416 
-430 SVDEK
+430 
-435 AFTASGAPGSL
+435 
-446 FMTAFWGHDCN
+446 
-457 LTYYVNGT
+457 
-465 YPLAKPDWGAT
+465 
-476 ADIIPLKAG
+476 
-485 DFVDLSMYTS
+485 
-495 WEFFS
+495 
-500 DEVAGYHYFLDADGN
+500 
-515 ITHDFTTDISQALSI
+515 
-530 SYGRTW
+530 
-536 NGMGGKTVTVAEDTG
+536 
-551 TLYYSKTFYDKD
+551 
-563 AKSVTVDAEG
+563 
-573 KAQITFPSDG
+573 
-583 TWYLWAD
+583 
-590 GGCSKTPGKEDT
+590 
-602 VVSAPAYA
+602 
-610 KVIVTIKDE
+610 
-619 NRKAAQVVIDLI
+619 
-631 EALPG
+631 
-636 VEDLTLADKD
+636 
-646 AVVAAR
+646 
-652 EALSALTE
+652 
-660 AQLFFISEEM
+660 
-670 TAKLASAED
+670 
-679 GIAKLE
+679 
-685 VEADKTAA
+685 
-693 AEVVALINALP
+693 LINALP

-731 LAYISAET
+731 LAYISDET

-754 KPIPFTDLTQDWYQE
+754 KPIPFTDLTQDWYRE

>member
-9 LLCCAMLLGILPI
+9 LLCCAMLLGVLPI
-22 FAQASDVPAGDSL
+22 FAQASDVPASDSL

-56 TIMAYVPISLDEVAK
+56 TIMAYVPVSLDEVAK

-78 LSKYIVLDKEGNET
+78 LSKYIMLDKEGNET
-92 VTLLH
+92 VTVLH
-97 VFLYALKNYYGSTDG
+97 LFLYALKNFYGSVDE
-112 KALTT
+112 KAFTAT
-117 SGGPG
+117 GAPG
-122 SMFMTAFWG
+122 SLFMTAFWG

-142 EYPEASPGWGA
+142 EYPEARPGWGA
-153 TADIITLKSGDFIDI
+153 TADIIPLKSGDFIDL

-174 TFYSDAAAGYHY
+174 AFYSDDAAGYHY

-220 TETVPETTGTL
+220 TVTVPETTGTL

-265 WADGSYGKSAGNEET
+265 WADGSYGKSAGNEEA

-290 IVKNAAQVVADMIN
+290 IVTNK
-304 ALPTTADL
+304 
-312 TLADKDAVA
+312 DKDAAQAVA
-321 AAREALAALT
+321 
-331 EAQLAYISD
+331 D
-340 ETLALLEKAEAK
+340 
-352 LAVLEGTVY
+352 
-361 ISISDDE
+361 
-368 KYVEGNDDAGTIMA
+368 
-382 YVPVSLQEVAKI
+382 
-394 KLEDYDL
+394 
-401 SKYIV
+401 
-406 PDDEGNETVT
+406 
-416 VLHLFLYALKNFYG
+416 
-430 SVDEK
+430 
-435 AFTASGAPGSL
+435 
-446 FMTAFWGHDCN
+446 
-457 LTYYVNGT
+457 
-465 YPLAKPDWGAT
+465 
-476 ADIIPLKAG
+476 
-485 DFVDLSMYTS
+485 
-495 WEFFS
+495 
-500 DEVAGYHYFLDADGN
+500 
-515 ITHDFTTDISQALSI
+515 
-530 SYGRTW
+530 
-536 NGMGGKTVTVAEDTG
+536 
-551 TLYYSKTFYDKD
+551 
-563 AKSVTVDAEG
+563 
-573 KAQITFPSDG
+573 
-583 TWYLWAD
+583 
-590 GGCSKTPGKEDT
+590 
-602 VVSAPAYA
+602 
-610 KVIVTIKDE
+610 
-619 NRKAAQVVIDLI
+619 
-631 EALPG
+631 
-636 VEDLTLADKD
+636 
-646 AVVAAR
+646 
-652 EALSALTE
+652 
-660 AQLFFISEEM
+660 
-670 TAKLASAED
+670 
-679 GIAKLE
+679 
-685 VEADKTAA
+685 
-693 AEVVALINALP
+693 LINALP

-731 LAYISAET
+731 LAYISDET

-754 KPIPFTDLTQDWYQE
+754 KPIPFTDLTQDWYRE

-878 LSGFTDAAAV
+878 LSGYTDAAAV

>member
-22 FAQASDVPAGDSL
+22 FAQASDVPASDSL

-56 TIMAYVPISLDEVAK
+56 TIMAYVPVSLDEVAK

-78 LSKYIVLDKEGNET
+78 LSKYIMLDKEGNET
-92 VTLLH
+92 VTVLH
-97 VFLYALKNYYGSTDG
+97 LFLYALKNFYGSVDE
-112 KALTT
+112 KAFTAT
-117 SGGPG
+117 GAPG
-122 SMFMTAFWG
+122 SLFMTAFWG

-142 EYPEASPGWGA
+142 EYPEARPGWGA
-153 TADIITLKSGDFIDI
+153 TADIIPLKSGDFIDL

-174 TFYSDAAAGYHY
+174 AFYSDDAAGYHY

-220 TETVPETTGTL
+220 TVTVPETTGTL

-265 WADGSYGKSAGNEET
+265 WADGSYGKSAGNEDA

-290 IVKNAAQVVADMIN
+290 IVTNK
-304 ALPTTADL
+304 
-312 TLADKDAVA
+312 DKDAAQAVA
-321 AAREALAALT
+321 
-331 EAQLAYISD
+331 D
-340 ETLALLEKAEAK
+340 
-352 LAVLEGTVY
+352 
-361 ISISDDE
+361 
-368 KYVEGNDDAGTIMA
+368 
-382 YVPVSLQEVAKI
+382 
-394 KLEDYDL
+394 
-401 SKYIV
+401 
-406 PDDEGNETVT
+406 
-416 VLHLFLYALKNFYG
+416 
-430 SVDEK
+430 
-435 AFTASGAPGSL
+435 
-446 FMTAFWGHDCN
+446 
-457 LTYYVNGT
+457 
-465 YPLAKPDWGAT
+465 
-476 ADIIPLKAG
+476 
-485 DFVDLSMYTS
+485 
-495 WEFFS
+495 
-500 DEVAGYHYFLDADGN
+500 
-515 ITHDFTTDISQALSI
+515 
-530 SYGRTW
+530 
-536 NGMGGKTVTVAEDTG
+536 
-551 TLYYSKTFYDKD
+551 
-563 AKSVTVDAEG
+563 
-573 KAQITFPSDG
+573 
-583 TWYLWAD
+583 
-590 GGCSKTPGKEDT
+590 
-602 VVSAPAYA
+602 
-610 KVIVTIKDE
+610 
-619 NRKAAQVVIDLI
+619 
-631 EALPG
+631 
-636 VEDLTLADKD
+636 
-646 AVVAAR
+646 
-652 EALSALTE
+652 
-660 AQLFFISEEM
+660 
-670 TAKLASAED
+670 
-679 GIAKLE
+679 
-685 VEADKTAA
+685 
-693 AEVVALINALP
+693 LINALP

-731 LAYISAET
+731 LAYISDET

-754 KPIPFTDLTQDWYQE
+754 KPIPFTDLTQDWYRE

>member
-9 LLCCAMLLGILPI
+9 LLCCAMLLGVLPI
-22 FAQASDVPAGDSL
+22 FAQASDVPASDSL

-78 LSKYIVLDKEGNET
+78 LSKYIVLDKEGEET
-92 VTLLH
+92 VTVLH
-97 VFLYALKNYYGSTDG
+97 LFLYALKNFYGSVDE
-112 KALTT
+112 KAFTAT
-117 SGGPG
+117 GAPG
-122 SMFMTAFWG
+122 SLFMTAFWG

-142 EYPEASPGWGA
+142 EYPEARPGWGA
-153 TADIITLKSGDFIDI
+153 TADIIPLKSGDFIDL

-174 TFYSDAAAGYHY
+174 AFYSDDAAGYHY

-220 TETVPETTGTL
+220 TVTVPETTGTL

-265 WADGSYGKSAGNEET
+265 WADGSYGKSAGNEDA

-290 IVKNAAQVVADMIN
+290 IVTNK
-304 ALPTTADL
+304 
-312 TLADKDAVA
+312 DKDAAQAVA
-321 AAREALAALT
+321 
-331 EAQLAYISD
+331 D
-340 ETLALLEKAEAK
+340 
-352 LAVLEGTVY
+352 
-361 ISISDDE
+361 
-368 KYVEGNDDAGTIMA
+368 
-382 YVPVSLQEVAKI
+382 
-394 KLEDYDL
+394 
-401 SKYIV
+401 
-406 PDDEGNETVT
+406 
-416 VLHLFLYALKNFYG
+416 
-430 SVDEK
+430 
-435 AFTASGAPGSL
+435 
-446 FMTAFWGHDCN
+446 
-457 LTYYVNGT
+457 
-465 YPLAKPDWGAT
+465 
-476 ADIIPLKAG
+476 
-485 DFVDLSMYTS
+485 
-495 WEFFS
+495 
-500 DEVAGYHYFLDADGN
+500 
-515 ITHDFTTDISQALSI
+515 
-530 SYGRTW
+530 
-536 NGMGGKTVTVAEDTG
+536 
-551 TLYYSKTFYDKD
+551 
-563 AKSVTVDAEG
+563 
-573 KAQITFPSDG
+573 
-583 TWYLWAD
+583 
-590 GGCSKTPGKEDT
+590 
-602 VVSAPAYA
+602 
-610 KVIVTIKDE
+610 
-619 NRKAAQVVIDLI
+619 
-631 EALPG
+631 
-636 VEDLTLADKD
+636 
-646 AVVAAR
+646 
-652 EALSALTE
+652 
-660 AQLFFISEEM
+660 
-670 TAKLASAED
+670 
-679 GIAKLE
+679 
-685 VEADKTAA
+685 
-693 AEVVALINALP
+693 LINALP

-731 LAYISAET
+731 LAYVSDET

>member
-9 LLCCAMLLGILPI
+9 LLCCAMLLGVLPI
-22 FAQASDVPAGDSL
+22 FAQASDVPASDSL

-56 TIMAYVPISLDEVAK
+56 TIMAYVPVSLDEVAK

-78 LSKYIVLDKEGNET
+78 LSKYIMLDKEGNET
-92 VTLLH
+92 VTVLH
-97 VFLYALKNYYGSTDG
+97 LFLYALKNFYGSVDE
-112 KALTT
+112 KAFTAT
-117 SGGPG
+117 GAPG
-122 SMFMTAFWG
+122 SLFMTAFWG

-142 EYPEASPGWGA
+142 EYPEARPGWGA
-153 TADIITLKSGDFIDI
+153 TADIIPLKSGDFIDL

-174 TFYSDAAAGYHY
+174 AFYSDDAAGYHY

-220 TETVPETTGTL
+220 TVTVPETTGTL

-265 WADGSYGKSAGNEET
+265 WADGSYGKSAGNEES

-290 IVKNAAQVVADMIN
+290 IVTNK
-304 ALPTTADL
+304 
-312 TLADKDAVA
+312 DKDAAQAVA
-321 AAREALAALT
+321 
-331 EAQLAYISD
+331 D
-340 ETLALLEKAEAK
+340 
-352 LAVLEGTVY
+352 
-361 ISISDDE
+361 
-368 KYVEGNDDAGTIMA
+368 
-382 YVPVSLQEVAKI
+382 
-394 KLEDYDL
+394 
-401 SKYIV
+401 
-406 PDDEGNETVT
+406 
-416 VLHLFLYALKNFYG
+416 
-430 SVDEK
+430 
-435 AFTASGAPGSL
+435 
-446 FMTAFWGHDCN
+446 
-457 LTYYVNGT
+457 
-465 YPLAKPDWGAT
+465 
-476 ADIIPLKAG
+476 
-485 DFVDLSMYTS
+485 
-495 WEFFS
+495 
-500 DEVAGYHYFLDADGN
+500 
-515 ITHDFTTDISQALSI
+515 
-530 SYGRTW
+530 
-536 NGMGGKTVTVAEDTG
+536 
-551 TLYYSKTFYDKD
+551 
-563 AKSVTVDAEG
+563 
-573 KAQITFPSDG
+573 
-583 TWYLWAD
+583 
-590 GGCSKTPGKEDT
+590 
-602 VVSAPAYA
+602 
-610 KVIVTIKDE
+610 
-619 NRKAAQVVIDLI
+619 
-631 EALPG
+631 
-636 VEDLTLADKD
+636 
-646 AVVAAR
+646 
-652 EALSALTE
+652 
-660 AQLFFISEEM
+660 
-670 TAKLASAED
+670 
-679 GIAKLE
+679 
-685 VEADKTAA
+685 
-693 AEVVALINALP
+693 LINALP

-731 LAYISAET
+731 LAYISDET

-786 TFSPDANL
+786 TFSPDTNL

>member
-9 LLCCAMLLGILPI
+9 LLCCAMLLGVLPI
-22 FAQASDVPAGDSL
+22 FAQASDVPASDSL

-56 TIMAYVPISLDEVAK
+56 TIMAYVPVSLDEVAK

-78 LSKYIVLDKEGNET
+78 LSKYIMLDKEGNET
-92 VTLLH
+92 VTVLH
-97 VFLYALKNYYGSTDG
+97 LFLYALKNFYGSVDE
-112 KALTT
+112 KAFTAT
-117 SGGPG
+117 GAPG
-122 SMFMTAFWG
+122 SLFMTAFWG

-142 EYPEASPGWGA
+142 EYPEARPGWGA
-153 TADIITLKSGDFIDI
+153 TADIIPLKSGDFIDL

-174 TFYSDAAAGYHY
+174 AFYSDDAAGYHY

-220 TETVPETTGTL
+220 TVTVPETTGTL

-265 WADGSYGKSAGNEET
+265 WADGSYGKSAGNEDA

-290 IVKNAAQVVADMIN
+290 IVTNK
-304 ALPTTADL
+304 
-312 TLADKDAVA
+312 DKDAAQAVA
-321 AAREALAALT
+321 
-331 EAQLAYISD
+331 D
-340 ETLALLEKAEAK
+340 
-352 LAVLEGTVY
+352 
-361 ISISDDE
+361 
-368 KYVEGNDDAGTIMA
+368 
-382 YVPVSLQEVAKI
+382 
-394 KLEDYDL
+394 
-401 SKYIV
+401 
-406 PDDEGNETVT
+406 
-416 VLHLFLYALKNFYG
+416 
-430 SVDEK
+430 
-435 AFTASGAPGSL
+435 
-446 FMTAFWGHDCN
+446 
-457 LTYYVNGT
+457 
-465 YPLAKPDWGAT
+465 
-476 ADIIPLKAG
+476 
-485 DFVDLSMYTS
+485 
-495 WEFFS
+495 
-500 DEVAGYHYFLDADGN
+500 
-515 ITHDFTTDISQALSI
+515 
-530 SYGRTW
+530 
-536 NGMGGKTVTVAEDTG
+536 
-551 TLYYSKTFYDKD
+551 
-563 AKSVTVDAEG
+563 
-573 KAQITFPSDG
+573 
-583 TWYLWAD
+583 
-590 GGCSKTPGKEDT
+590 
-602 VVSAPAYA
+602 
-610 KVIVTIKDE
+610 
-619 NRKAAQVVIDLI
+619 
-631 EALPG
+631 
-636 VEDLTLADKD
+636 
-646 AVVAAR
+646 
-652 EALSALTE
+652 
-660 AQLFFISEEM
+660 
-670 TAKLASAED
+670 
-679 GIAKLE
+679 
-685 VEADKTAA
+685 
-693 AEVVALINALP
+693 LINALP

-731 LAYISAET
+731 LAYISDET

-815 CPFPDVPSTAY
+815 CSFPDVPSTAY

>member
-9 LLCCAMLLGILPI
+9 LLCCAMLLGVLPI
-22 FAQASDVPAGDSL
+22 FAQASDVPASDSL

-56 TIMAYVPISLDEVAK
+56 TIMAYVPVSLDEVAK

-78 LSKYIVLDKEGNET
+78 LSKYIVLDKEGEET
-92 VTLLH
+92 VTVLH
-97 VFLYALKNYYGSTDG
+97 LFLYALKNFYGSVDE
-112 KALTT
+112 KAFTAT
-117 SGGPG
+117 GAPG
-122 SMFMTAFWG
+122 SLFMTAFWG

-142 EYPEASPGWGA
+142 EYPEARPGWGA
-153 TADIITLKSGDFIDI
+153 TADIIPLKSGDFIDL

-174 TFYSDAAAGYHY
+174 AFYSDDAAGYHY

-220 TETVPETTGTL
+220 TVTVPETTGTL

-265 WADGSYGKSAGNEET
+265 WADGGYGKSAGNEDA

-290 IVKNAAQVVADMIN
+290 IVTNK
-304 ALPTTADL
+304 
-312 TLADKDAVA
+312 DKDAAQAVA
-321 AAREALAALT
+321 
-331 EAQLAYISD
+331 D
-340 ETLALLEKAEAK
+340 
-352 LAVLEGTVY
+352 
-361 ISISDDE
+361 
-368 KYVEGNDDAGTIMA
+368 
-382 YVPVSLQEVAKI
+382 
-394 KLEDYDL
+394 
-401 SKYIV
+401 
-406 PDDEGNETVT
+406 
-416 VLHLFLYALKNFYG
+416 
-430 SVDEK
+430 
-435 AFTASGAPGSL
+435 
-446 FMTAFWGHDCN
+446 
-457 LTYYVNGT
+457 
-465 YPLAKPDWGAT
+465 
-476 ADIIPLKAG
+476 
-485 DFVDLSMYTS
+485 
-495 WEFFS
+495 
-500 DEVAGYHYFLDADGN
+500 
-515 ITHDFTTDISQALSI
+515 
-530 SYGRTW
+530 
-536 NGMGGKTVTVAEDTG
+536 
-551 TLYYSKTFYDKD
+551 
-563 AKSVTVDAEG
+563 
-573 KAQITFPSDG
+573 
-583 TWYLWAD
+583 
-590 GGCSKTPGKEDT
+590 
-602 VVSAPAYA
+602 
-610 KVIVTIKDE
+610 
-619 NRKAAQVVIDLI
+619 
-631 EALPG
+631 
-636 VEDLTLADKD
+636 
-646 AVVAAR
+646 
-652 EALSALTE
+652 
-660 AQLFFISEEM
+660 
-670 TAKLASAED
+670 
-679 GIAKLE
+679 
-685 VEADKTAA
+685 
-693 AEVVALINALP
+693 LINALP

-731 LAYISAET
+731 LAYVSDET

-754 KPIPFTDLTQDWYQE
+754 KPIPFTDLTQDWYRE

>member
-9 LLCCAMLLGILPI
+9 LLCCAMLLGVLPI
-22 FAQASDVPAGDSL
+22 FAQASDVPASDSL

-56 TIMAYVPISLDEVAK
+56 TIMAYVPVSLDEVAK

-78 LSKYIVLDKEGNET
+78 LSKYIMLDKEGNET
-92 VTLLH
+92 VTVLH
-97 VFLYALKNYYGSTDG
+97 LFLYALKNFYGSTDG
-112 KALTT
+112 GAFTA
-117 SGGPG
+117 SGAPG
-122 SMFMTAFWG
+122 SLFMTAFWG

-142 EYPEASPGWGA
+142 EYPEARPGWGA
-153 TADIITLKSGDFIDI
+153 TADIIPLKSGDFIDL

-174 TFYSDAAAGYHY
+174 AFYSDDAAGYHY

-220 TETVPETTGTL
+220 TVTVPETTGTL

-265 WADGSYGKSAGNEET
+265 WADGSYGKSAGNEES

-290 IVKNAAQVVADMIN
+290 IVTNK
-304 ALPTTADL
+304 
-312 TLADKDAVA
+312 DKDAAQAVA
-321 AAREALAALT
+321 
-331 EAQLAYISD
+331 D
-340 ETLALLEKAEAK
+340 
-352 LAVLEGTVY
+352 
-361 ISISDDE
+361 
-368 KYVEGNDDAGTIMA
+368 
-382 YVPVSLQEVAKI
+382 
-394 KLEDYDL
+394 
-401 SKYIV
+401 
-406 PDDEGNETVT
+406 
-416 VLHLFLYALKNFYG
+416 
-430 SVDEK
+430 
-435 AFTASGAPGSL
+435 
-446 FMTAFWGHDCN
+446 
-457 LTYYVNGT
+457 
-465 YPLAKPDWGAT
+465 
-476 ADIIPLKAG
+476 
-485 DFVDLSMYTS
+485 
-495 WEFFS
+495 
-500 DEVAGYHYFLDADGN
+500 
-515 ITHDFTTDISQALSI
+515 
-530 SYGRTW
+530 
-536 NGMGGKTVTVAEDTG
+536 
-551 TLYYSKTFYDKD
+551 
-563 AKSVTVDAEG
+563 
-573 KAQITFPSDG
+573 
-583 TWYLWAD
+583 
-590 GGCSKTPGKEDT
+590 
-602 VVSAPAYA
+602 
-610 KVIVTIKDE
+610 
-619 NRKAAQVVIDLI
+619 
-631 EALPG
+631 
-636 VEDLTLADKD
+636 
-646 AVVAAR
+646 
-652 EALSALTE
+652 
-660 AQLFFISEEM
+660 
-670 TAKLASAED
+670 
-679 GIAKLE
+679 
-685 VEADKTAA
+685 
-693 AEVVALINALP
+693 LINALP

-731 LAYISAET
+731 LAYISDET

-754 KPIPFTDLTQDWYQE
+754 KPIPFTDLTQDWYRE

-863 RYADFCELKT
+863 RYADFCKLKT

>member
-9 LLCCAMLLGILPI
+9 LLCCAMLLGVLPI
-22 FAQASDVPAGDSL
+22 FAQASDVPASDSL

-56 TIMAYVPISLDEVAK
+56 TIMAYVPVSLDEVAK

-78 LSKYIVLDKEGNET
+78 LSKYIMLDKEGNET
-92 VTLLH
+92 VTVLH
-97 VFLYALKNYYGSTDG
+97 LFLYALKNFYGSVDE
-112 KALTT
+112 KAFTAT
-117 SGGPG
+117 GAPG
-122 SMFMTAFWG
+122 SLFMTAFWG

-142 EYPEASPGWGA
+142 EYPEARPGWGA
-153 TADIITLKSGDFIDI
+153 TADIIPLKSGDFIDL

-174 TFYSDAAAGYHY
+174 AFYSDDAAGYHY

-220 TETVPETTGTL
+220 TVTVPETTGTL

-265 WADGSYGKSAGNEET
+265 WADGSYGKSPGNEEA

-290 IVKNAAQVVADMIN
+290 IVTNK
-304 ALPTTADL
+304 
-312 TLADKDAVA
+312 DKDAAQAVA
-321 AAREALAALT
+321 
-331 EAQLAYISD
+331 D
-340 ETLALLEKAEAK
+340 
-352 LAVLEGTVY
+352 
-361 ISISDDE
+361 
-368 KYVEGNDDAGTIMA
+368 
-382 YVPVSLQEVAKI
+382 
-394 KLEDYDL
+394 
-401 SKYIV
+401 
-406 PDDEGNETVT
+406 
-416 VLHLFLYALKNFYG
+416 
-430 SVDEK
+430 
-435 AFTASGAPGSL
+435 
-446 FMTAFWGHDCN
+446 
-457 LTYYVNGT
+457 
-465 YPLAKPDWGAT
+465 
-476 ADIIPLKAG
+476 
-485 DFVDLSMYTS
+485 
-495 WEFFS
+495 
-500 DEVAGYHYFLDADGN
+500 
-515 ITHDFTTDISQALSI
+515 
-530 SYGRTW
+530 
-536 NGMGGKTVTVAEDTG
+536 
-551 TLYYSKTFYDKD
+551 
-563 AKSVTVDAEG
+563 
-573 KAQITFPSDG
+573 
-583 TWYLWAD
+583 
-590 GGCSKTPGKEDT
+590 
-602 VVSAPAYA
+602 
-610 KVIVTIKDE
+610 
-619 NRKAAQVVIDLI
+619 
-631 EALPG
+631 
-636 VEDLTLADKD
+636 
-646 AVVAAR
+646 
-652 EALSALTE
+652 
-660 AQLFFISEEM
+660 
-670 TAKLASAED
+670 
-679 GIAKLE
+679 
-685 VEADKTAA
+685 
-693 AEVVALINALP
+693 LINALP

-731 LAYISAET
+731 LAYVSDET

-815 CPFPDVPSTAY
+815 CSFPDVPSTAY

>member
-9 LLCCAMLLGILPI
+9 LLCCAMLLGVLPI
-22 FAQASDVPAGDSL
+22 FAQASDVPASDSL

-56 TIMAYVPISLDEVAK
+56 TIMAYVPVSLDEVAK

-78 LSKYIVLDKEGNET
+78 LSKYIMLDKEGNET
-92 VTLLH
+92 VTVLH
-97 VFLYALKNYYGSTDG
+97 LFLYALKNFYGSVDE
-112 KALTT
+112 KAFTAT
-117 SGGPG
+117 GSPG
-122 SMFMTAFWG
+122 SLFMTAFWG

-142 EYPEASPGWGA
+142 EYPEARPGWGA
-153 TADIITLKSGDFIDI
+153 TADIIPLKSGDFIDL

-174 TFYSDAAAGYHY
+174 AFYSDDAAGYHY

-220 TETVPETTGTL
+220 TVTVPETTGTL
-231 YYSKTFY
+231 YHSKTFY

-265 WADGSYGKSAGNEET
+265 WADGSYGKSPGNEEA

-290 IVKNAAQVVADMIN
+290 IVTNK
-304 ALPTTADL
+304 
-312 TLADKDAVA
+312 DKDAAQAVA
-321 AAREALAALT
+321 
-331 EAQLAYISD
+331 D
-340 ETLALLEKAEAK
+340 
-352 LAVLEGTVY
+352 
-361 ISISDDE
+361 
-368 KYVEGNDDAGTIMA
+368 
-382 YVPVSLQEVAKI
+382 
-394 KLEDYDL
+394 
-401 SKYIV
+401 
-406 PDDEGNETVT
+406 
-416 VLHLFLYALKNFYG
+416 
-430 SVDEK
+430 
-435 AFTASGAPGSL
+435 
-446 FMTAFWGHDCN
+446 
-457 LTYYVNGT
+457 
-465 YPLAKPDWGAT
+465 
-476 ADIIPLKAG
+476 
-485 DFVDLSMYTS
+485 
-495 WEFFS
+495 
-500 DEVAGYHYFLDADGN
+500 
-515 ITHDFTTDISQALSI
+515 
-530 SYGRTW
+530 
-536 NGMGGKTVTVAEDTG
+536 
-551 TLYYSKTFYDKD
+551 
-563 AKSVTVDAEG
+563 
-573 KAQITFPSDG
+573 
-583 TWYLWAD
+583 
-590 GGCSKTPGKEDT
+590 
-602 VVSAPAYA
+602 
-610 KVIVTIKDE
+610 
-619 NRKAAQVVIDLI
+619 
-631 EALPG
+631 
-636 VEDLTLADKD
+636 
-646 AVVAAR
+646 
-652 EALSALTE
+652 
-660 AQLFFISEEM
+660 
-670 TAKLASAED
+670 
-679 GIAKLE
+679 
-685 VEADKTAA
+685 
-693 AEVVALINALP
+693 LINALP

-731 LAYISAET
+731 LAYISDET

>member
-9 LLCCAMLLGILPI
+9 LLCCAMLLGVLPI
-22 FAQASDVPAGDSL
+22 FAQASDVPASDSL

-56 TIMAYVPISLDEVAK
+56 TIMAYVPVSLDEVAK

-78 LSKYIVLDKEGNET
+78 LSKYIMLDKEGNET
-92 VTLLH
+92 VTVLH
-97 VFLYALKNYYGSTDG
+97 LFLYALKNFYGSVDE
-112 KALTT
+112 KAFTAT
-117 SGGPG
+117 GAPG
-122 SMFMTAFWG
+122 SLYMTVFWG

-142 EYPEASPGWGA
+142 EYPEARPGWGA
-153 TADIITLKSGDFIDI
+153 TADIIPLKSGDFIDL

-174 TFYSDAAAGYHY
+174 AFYSDDAAGYHY

-220 TETVPETTGTL
+220 TVTVPETTGTL

-265 WADGSYGKSAGNEET
+265 WADGSYGKSAGNEES

-290 IVKNAAQVVADMIN
+290 IVTNK
-304 ALPTTADL
+304 
-312 TLADKDAVA
+312 DKDAAQAVA
-321 AAREALAALT
+321 
-331 EAQLAYISD
+331 D
-340 ETLALLEKAEAK
+340 
-352 LAVLEGTVY
+352 
-361 ISISDDE
+361 
-368 KYVEGNDDAGTIMA
+368 
-382 YVPVSLQEVAKI
+382 
-394 KLEDYDL
+394 
-401 SKYIV
+401 
-406 PDDEGNETVT
+406 
-416 VLHLFLYALKNFYG
+416 
-430 SVDEK
+430 
-435 AFTASGAPGSL
+435 
-446 FMTAFWGHDCN
+446 
-457 LTYYVNGT
+457 
-465 YPLAKPDWGAT
+465 
-476 ADIIPLKAG
+476 
-485 DFVDLSMYTS
+485 
-495 WEFFS
+495 
-500 DEVAGYHYFLDADGN
+500 
-515 ITHDFTTDISQALSI
+515 
-530 SYGRTW
+530 
-536 NGMGGKTVTVAEDTG
+536 
-551 TLYYSKTFYDKD
+551 
-563 AKSVTVDAEG
+563 
-573 KAQITFPSDG
+573 
-583 TWYLWAD
+583 
-590 GGCSKTPGKEDT
+590 
-602 VVSAPAYA
+602 
-610 KVIVTIKDE
+610 
-619 NRKAAQVVIDLI
+619 
-631 EALPG
+631 
-636 VEDLTLADKD
+636 
-646 AVVAAR
+646 
-652 EALSALTE
+652 
-660 AQLFFISEEM
+660 
-670 TAKLASAED
+670 
-679 GIAKLE
+679 
-685 VEADKTAA
+685 
-693 AEVVALINALP
+693 LINALP

-731 LAYISAET
+731 LAYISDET

-754 KPIPFTDLTQDWYQE
+754 KPIPFTDLTQDWYRE

>member
-9 LLCCAMLLGILPI
+9 LLCCAMLLGVLPI
-22 FAQASDVPAGDSL
+22 FAQASDVPASDSL

-56 TIMAYVPISLDEVAK
+56 TIMAYVPVSLDEVAK

-92 VTLLH
+92 VTVLH
-97 VFLYALKNYYGSTDG
+97 LFLYALKNFYGSVDE
-112 KALTT
+112 KAFTAT
-117 SGGPG
+117 GAPG
-122 SMFMTAFWG
+122 SLFMTAFWG

-142 EYPEASPGWGA
+142 EYPEARPGWGA
-153 TADIITLKSGDFIDI
+153 TADIIPLKSGDFIDL

-174 TFYSDAAAGYHY
+174 AFYSDDAAGYHY

-220 TETVPETTGTL
+220 TVTVPETTGTL

-265 WADGSYGKSAGNEET
+265 WADGSYGKSAGNEES

-290 IVKNAAQVVADMIN
+290 IVTNK
-304 ALPTTADL
+304 
-312 TLADKDAVA
+312 DKDAAQAVA
-321 AAREALAALT
+321 
-331 EAQLAYISD
+331 D
-340 ETLALLEKAEAK
+340 
-352 LAVLEGTVY
+352 
-361 ISISDDE
+361 
-368 KYVEGNDDAGTIMA
+368 
-382 YVPVSLQEVAKI
+382 
-394 KLEDYDL
+394 
-401 SKYIV
+401 
-406 PDDEGNETVT
+406 
-416 VLHLFLYALKNFYG
+416 
-430 SVDEK
+430 
-435 AFTASGAPGSL
+435 
-446 FMTAFWGHDCN
+446 
-457 LTYYVNGT
+457 
-465 YPLAKPDWGAT
+465 
-476 ADIIPLKAG
+476 
-485 DFVDLSMYTS
+485 
-495 WEFFS
+495 
-500 DEVAGYHYFLDADGN
+500 
-515 ITHDFTTDISQALSI
+515 
-530 SYGRTW
+530 
-536 NGMGGKTVTVAEDTG
+536 
-551 TLYYSKTFYDKD
+551 
-563 AKSVTVDAEG
+563 
-573 KAQITFPSDG
+573 
-583 TWYLWAD
+583 
-590 GGCSKTPGKEDT
+590 
-602 VVSAPAYA
+602 
-610 KVIVTIKDE
+610 
-619 NRKAAQVVIDLI
+619 
-631 EALPG
+631 
-636 VEDLTLADKD
+636 
-646 AVVAAR
+646 
-652 EALSALTE
+652 
-660 AQLFFISEEM
+660 
-670 TAKLASAED
+670 
-679 GIAKLE
+679 
-685 VEADKTAA
+685 
-693 AEVVALINALP
+693 LINALP
-704 SAANLTLADKDA
+704 SAADLTLADKDA

-731 LAYISAET
+731 LAYISDET

-815 CPFPDVPSTAY
+815 CSFPDVPSTAY

-878 LSGFTDAAAV
+878 LSGYTDAAAV

>member
-9 LLCCAMLLGILPI
+9 LLCCAMLLGVLPI
-22 FAQASDVPAGDSL
+22 FAQASDVPASDSL

-56 TIMAYVPISLDEVAK
+56 TIMAYVPVSLDEVAK

-92 VTLLH
+92 VTVLH
-97 VFLYALKNYYGSTDG
+97 LFLYALKNFYGSVDE
-112 KALTT
+112 KAFTAT
-117 SGGPG
+117 GAPG
-122 SMFMTAFWG
+122 SLFMTAFWG

-142 EYPEASPGWGA
+142 EYPEARPGWGA
-153 TADIITLKSGDFIDI
+153 TADIIPLKSGDFIDL

-174 TFYSDAAAGYHY
+174 AFYSDDAAGYHY

-220 TETVPETTGTL
+220 TVTVPETTGTL

-265 WADGSYGKSAGNEET
+265 WADGSYGKSAGNEES

-290 IVKNAAQVVADMIN
+290 IVTNK
-304 ALPTTADL
+304 
-312 TLADKDAVA
+312 DKDAAQAVA
-321 AAREALAALT
+321 
-331 EAQLAYISD
+331 D
-340 ETLALLEKAEAK
+340 
-352 LAVLEGTVY
+352 
-361 ISISDDE
+361 
-368 KYVEGNDDAGTIMA
+368 
-382 YVPVSLQEVAKI
+382 
-394 KLEDYDL
+394 
-401 SKYIV
+401 
-406 PDDEGNETVT
+406 
-416 VLHLFLYALKNFYG
+416 
-430 SVDEK
+430 
-435 AFTASGAPGSL
+435 
-446 FMTAFWGHDCN
+446 
-457 LTYYVNGT
+457 
-465 YPLAKPDWGAT
+465 
-476 ADIIPLKAG
+476 
-485 DFVDLSMYTS
+485 
-495 WEFFS
+495 
-500 DEVAGYHYFLDADGN
+500 
-515 ITHDFTTDISQALSI
+515 
-530 SYGRTW
+530 
-536 NGMGGKTVTVAEDTG
+536 
-551 TLYYSKTFYDKD
+551 
-563 AKSVTVDAEG
+563 
-573 KAQITFPSDG
+573 
-583 TWYLWAD
+583 
-590 GGCSKTPGKEDT
+590 
-602 VVSAPAYA
+602 
-610 KVIVTIKDE
+610 
-619 NRKAAQVVIDLI
+619 
-631 EALPG
+631 
-636 VEDLTLADKD
+636 
-646 AVVAAR
+646 
-652 EALSALTE
+652 
-660 AQLFFISEEM
+660 
-670 TAKLASAED
+670 
-679 GIAKLE
+679 
-685 VEADKTAA
+685 
-693 AEVVALINALP
+693 LINALP

-731 LAYISAET
+731 LAYVSDET

-815 CPFPDVPSTAY
+815 CSFPDVPSTAY

>member
-9 LLCCAMLLGILPI
+9 LLCCAMLLGVLPI
-22 FAQASDVPAGDSL
+22 FAQASDVPASDSL

-56 TIMAYVPISLDEVAK
+56 TIMAYVPVSLDEVAK

-78 LSKYIVLDKEGNET
+78 LSKYIMLDKEGNET
-92 VTLLH
+92 VTVLH
-97 VFLYALKNYYGSTDG
+97 LFLYALKNFYGSVDE
-112 KALTT
+112 KAFTAT
-117 SGGPG
+117 GAPG
-122 SMFMTAFWG
+122 SLFMTAFWG

-142 EYPEASPGWGA
+142 EYPEARPGWGA
-153 TADIITLKSGDFIDI
+153 TADIIPLKSGDFIDLA
-168 SMYTSW
+168 MYTSW
-174 TFYSDAAAGYHY
+174 AFYSDDAAGYHY

-220 TETVPETTGTL
+220 TVTVPETTGTL

-265 WADGSYGKSAGNEET
+265 WADGSYGKSAGNEES

-290 IVKNAAQVVADMIN
+290 IVTNK
-304 ALPTTADL
+304 
-312 TLADKDAVA
+312 DKDAAQAVA
-321 AAREALAALT
+321 
-331 EAQLAYISD
+331 D
-340 ETLALLEKAEAK
+340 
-352 LAVLEGTVY
+352 
-361 ISISDDE
+361 
-368 KYVEGNDDAGTIMA
+368 
-382 YVPVSLQEVAKI
+382 
-394 KLEDYDL
+394 
-401 SKYIV
+401 
-406 PDDEGNETVT
+406 
-416 VLHLFLYALKNFYG
+416 
-430 SVDEK
+430 
-435 AFTASGAPGSL
+435 
-446 FMTAFWGHDCN
+446 
-457 LTYYVNGT
+457 
-465 YPLAKPDWGAT
+465 
-476 ADIIPLKAG
+476 
-485 DFVDLSMYTS
+485 
-495 WEFFS
+495 
-500 DEVAGYHYFLDADGN
+500 
-515 ITHDFTTDISQALSI
+515 
-530 SYGRTW
+530 
-536 NGMGGKTVTVAEDTG
+536 
-551 TLYYSKTFYDKD
+551 
-563 AKSVTVDAEG
+563 
-573 KAQITFPSDG
+573 
-583 TWYLWAD
+583 
-590 GGCSKTPGKEDT
+590 
-602 VVSAPAYA
+602 
-610 KVIVTIKDE
+610 
-619 NRKAAQVVIDLI
+619 
-631 EALPG
+631 
-636 VEDLTLADKD
+636 
-646 AVVAAR
+646 
-652 EALSALTE
+652 
-660 AQLFFISEEM
+660 
-670 TAKLASAED
+670 
-679 GIAKLE
+679 
-685 VEADKTAA
+685 
-693 AEVVALINALP
+693 LINALP

-731 LAYISAET
+731 LAYISDET

-754 KPIPFTDLTQDWYQE
+754 KPIPFTDLTQDWYRE

>member
-9 LLCCAMLLGILPI
+9 LLCCAMLLGVLPI
-22 FAQASDVPAGDSL
+22 FAQASDVPASDSL

-56 TIMAYVPISLDEVAK
+56 TIMAYVPVSLDEVAK

-78 LSKYIVLDKEGNET
+78 LSKYIMLDKEGNET
-92 VTLLH
+92 VTVLH
-97 VFLYALKNYYGSTDG
+97 LFLYALKNFYGSVDE
-112 KALTT
+112 KAFTAT
-117 SGGPG
+117 GAPG
-122 SMFMTAFWG
+122 SLFMTAFWG

-142 EYPEASPGWGA
+142 EYPEARPGWGA
-153 TADIITLKSGDFIDI
+153 TADIIPLKSGDFIDL

-174 TFYSDAAAGYHY
+174 AFYSDDAAGYHY

-220 TETVPETTGTL
+220 TVTVPETTGTL

-265 WADGSYGKSAGNEET
+265 WADGSYGKSAGNEDA

-290 IVKNAAQVVADMIN
+290 IVTNK
-304 ALPTTADL
+304 
-312 TLADKDAVA
+312 DKDAAQAVA
-321 AAREALAALT
+321 
-331 EAQLAYISD
+331 D
-340 ETLALLEKAEAK
+340 
-352 LAVLEGTVY
+352 
-361 ISISDDE
+361 
-368 KYVEGNDDAGTIMA
+368 
-382 YVPVSLQEVAKI
+382 
-394 KLEDYDL
+394 
-401 SKYIV
+401 
-406 PDDEGNETVT
+406 
-416 VLHLFLYALKNFYG
+416 
-430 SVDEK
+430 
-435 AFTASGAPGSL
+435 
-446 FMTAFWGHDCN
+446 
-457 LTYYVNGT
+457 
-465 YPLAKPDWGAT
+465 
-476 ADIIPLKAG
+476 
-485 DFVDLSMYTS
+485 
-495 WEFFS
+495 
-500 DEVAGYHYFLDADGN
+500 
-515 ITHDFTTDISQALSI
+515 
-530 SYGRTW
+530 
-536 NGMGGKTVTVAEDTG
+536 
-551 TLYYSKTFYDKD
+551 
-563 AKSVTVDAEG
+563 
-573 KAQITFPSDG
+573 
-583 TWYLWAD
+583 
-590 GGCSKTPGKEDT
+590 
-602 VVSAPAYA
+602 
-610 KVIVTIKDE
+610 
-619 NRKAAQVVIDLI
+619 
-631 EALPG
+631 
-636 VEDLTLADKD
+636 
-646 AVVAAR
+646 
-652 EALSALTE
+652 
-660 AQLFFISEEM
+660 
-670 TAKLASAED
+670 
-679 GIAKLE
+679 
-685 VEADKTAA
+685 
-693 AEVVALINALP
+693 LINALP

-731 LAYISAET
+731 LAYVSDET

>member
-22 FAQASDVPAGDSL
+22 FAQASDVPASDSL

-56 TIMAYVPISLDEVAK
+56 TIMAYVPISVDEVAK

-78 LSKYIVLDKEGNET
+78 LSKYIVLDKEGEET
-92 VTLLH
+92 VTVLH
-97 VFLYALKNYYGSTDG
+97 LFLYALKNFYGSVDE
-112 KALTT
+112 KAFTAT
-117 SGGPG
+117 GAPG
-122 SMFMTAFWG
+122 SLFMTAFWG

-142 EYPEASPGWGA
+142 EYPEARPGWGA
-153 TADIITLKSGDFIDI
+153 TADIIPLKSGDFIDL

-174 TFYSDAAAGYHY
+174 AFYSDAAAGYHY

-220 TETVPETTGTL
+220 TVTVPETTGTL

-265 WADGSYGKSAGNEET
+265 WADGSYGKSPGNEEA

-290 IVKNAAQVVADMIN
+290 IVTNK
-304 ALPTTADL
+304 
-312 TLADKDAVA
+312 DKDAAQAVA
-321 AAREALAALT
+321 
-331 EAQLAYISD
+331 D
-340 ETLALLEKAEAK
+340 
-352 LAVLEGTVY
+352 
-361 ISISDDE
+361 
-368 KYVEGNDDAGTIMA
+368 
-382 YVPVSLQEVAKI
+382 
-394 KLEDYDL
+394 
-401 SKYIV
+401 
-406 PDDEGNETVT
+406 
-416 VLHLFLYALKNFYG
+416 
-430 SVDEK
+430 
-435 AFTASGAPGSL
+435 
-446 FMTAFWGHDCN
+446 
-457 LTYYVNGT
+457 
-465 YPLAKPDWGAT
+465 
-476 ADIIPLKAG
+476 
-485 DFVDLSMYTS
+485 
-495 WEFFS
+495 
-500 DEVAGYHYFLDADGN
+500 
-515 ITHDFTTDISQALSI
+515 
-530 SYGRTW
+530 
-536 NGMGGKTVTVAEDTG
+536 
-551 TLYYSKTFYDKD
+551 
-563 AKSVTVDAEG
+563 
-573 KAQITFPSDG
+573 
-583 TWYLWAD
+583 
-590 GGCSKTPGKEDT
+590 
-602 VVSAPAYA
+602 
-610 KVIVTIKDE
+610 
-619 NRKAAQVVIDLI
+619 
-631 EALPG
+631 
-636 VEDLTLADKD
+636 
-646 AVVAAR
+646 
-652 EALSALTE
+652 
-660 AQLFFISEEM
+660 
-670 TAKLASAED
+670 
-679 GIAKLE
+679 
-685 VEADKTAA
+685 
-693 AEVVALINALP
+693 LINALP

-731 LAYISAET
+731 LAYISDET

-746 EAKLAALE
+746 EAQIAALE
-754 KPIPFTDLTQDWYQE
+754 KPIPFTDLTQDWYRE

-878 LSGFTDAAAV
+878 LSGYTDAAAV

>member
-9 LLCCAMLLGILPI
+9 LLCCAMLLGVLPI
-22 FAQASDVPAGDSL
+22 FAQASDVPASDSL

-56 TIMAYVPISLDEVAK
+56 TIMAYVPVSLDEVAK

-78 LSKYIVLDKEGNET
+78 LSKYIMLDKEGNET
-92 VTLLH
+92 VTVLH
-97 VFLYALKNYYGSTDG
+97 LFLYALKNFYGSVDE
-112 KALTT
+112 KAFTAT
-117 SGGPG
+117 GAPG
-122 SMFMTAFWG
+122 SLFMTAFWG

-142 EYPEASPGWGA
+142 EYPEARPGCGA
-153 TADIITLKSGDFIDI
+153 TADIIPLKSGDFIDL

-174 TFYSDAAAGYHY
+174 AFYSDDAAGYHY

-220 TETVPETTGTL
+220 TVTVPETTGTL

-265 WADGSYGKSAGNEET
+265 WADGSYGKSAGNEES

-290 IVKNAAQVVADMIN
+290 IVTNK
-304 ALPTTADL
+304 
-312 TLADKDAVA
+312 DKDAAQAVA
-321 AAREALAALT
+321 
-331 EAQLAYISD
+331 D
-340 ETLALLEKAEAK
+340 
-352 LAVLEGTVY
+352 
-361 ISISDDE
+361 
-368 KYVEGNDDAGTIMA
+368 
-382 YVPVSLQEVAKI
+382 
-394 KLEDYDL
+394 
-401 SKYIV
+401 
-406 PDDEGNETVT
+406 
-416 VLHLFLYALKNFYG
+416 
-430 SVDEK
+430 
-435 AFTASGAPGSL
+435 
-446 FMTAFWGHDCN
+446 
-457 LTYYVNGT
+457 
-465 YPLAKPDWGAT
+465 
-476 ADIIPLKAG
+476 
-485 DFVDLSMYTS
+485 
-495 WEFFS
+495 
-500 DEVAGYHYFLDADGN
+500 
-515 ITHDFTTDISQALSI
+515 
-530 SYGRTW
+530 
-536 NGMGGKTVTVAEDTG
+536 
-551 TLYYSKTFYDKD
+551 
-563 AKSVTVDAEG
+563 
-573 KAQITFPSDG
+573 
-583 TWYLWAD
+583 
-590 GGCSKTPGKEDT
+590 
-602 VVSAPAYA
+602 
-610 KVIVTIKDE
+610 
-619 NRKAAQVVIDLI
+619 
-631 EALPG
+631 
-636 VEDLTLADKD
+636 
-646 AVVAAR
+646 
-652 EALSALTE
+652 
-660 AQLFFISEEM
+660 
-670 TAKLASAED
+670 
-679 GIAKLE
+679 
-685 VEADKTAA
+685 
-693 AEVVALINALP
+693 LINALP

-731 LAYISAET
+731 LAYVSDET

-754 KPIPFTDLTQDWYQE
+754 KPIPFTDLTQDWYRE

>member
-9 LLCCAMLLGILPI
+9 LLCCAMLLGVLPI
-22 FAQASDVPAGDSL
+22 FAQASDVPASDSL

-78 LSKYIVLDKEGNET
+78 LSKYIVLDKEGEET
-92 VTLLH
+92 VTVLH
-97 VFLYALKNYYGSTDG
+97 LFLYALKNFYGSVDE
-112 KALTT
+112 KAFTAT
-117 SGGPG
+117 GAPG
-122 SMFMTAFWG
+122 SLFMTAFWG

-142 EYPEASPGWGA
+142 EYPEARPGWGA
-153 TADIITLKSGDFIDI
+153 TADIIPLKSGDFIDL

-174 TFYSDAAAGYHY
+174 AFYSDDAAGYHY

-220 TETVPETTGTL
+220 TVTVPETTGTL

-265 WADGSYGKSAGNEET
+265 WADGGYGKSAGNEES

-290 IVKNAAQVVADMIN
+290 IVTNKDKDAAQVVAD
-304 ALPTTADL
+304 
-312 TLADKDAVA
+312 
-321 AAREALAALT
+321 
-331 EAQLAYISD
+331 
-340 ETLALLEKAEAK
+340 
-352 LAVLEGTVY
+352 
-361 ISISDDE
+361 
-368 KYVEGNDDAGTIMA
+368 
-382 YVPVSLQEVAKI
+382 
-394 KLEDYDL
+394 
-401 SKYIV
+401 
-406 PDDEGNETVT
+406 
-416 VLHLFLYALKNFYG
+416 
-430 SVDEK
+430 
-435 AFTASGAPGSL
+435 
-446 FMTAFWGHDCN
+446 
-457 LTYYVNGT
+457 
-465 YPLAKPDWGAT
+465 
-476 ADIIPLKAG
+476 
-485 DFVDLSMYTS
+485 
-495 WEFFS
+495 
-500 DEVAGYHYFLDADGN
+500 
-515 ITHDFTTDISQALSI
+515 
-530 SYGRTW
+530 
-536 NGMGGKTVTVAEDTG
+536 
-551 TLYYSKTFYDKD
+551 
-563 AKSVTVDAEG
+563 
-573 KAQITFPSDG
+573 
-583 TWYLWAD
+583 
-590 GGCSKTPGKEDT
+590 
-602 VVSAPAYA
+602 
-610 KVIVTIKDE
+610 
-619 NRKAAQVVIDLI
+619 
-631 EALPG
+631 
-636 VEDLTLADKD
+636 
-646 AVVAAR
+646 
-652 EALSALTE
+652 
-660 AQLFFISEEM
+660 
-670 TAKLASAED
+670 
-679 GIAKLE
+679 
-685 VEADKTAA
+685 
-693 AEVVALINALP
+693 LINALP

-731 LAYISAET
+731 LAYVSDET

-754 KPIPFTDLTQDWYQE
+754 KPIPFTDLTQDWYRE

>member
-9 LLCCAMLLGILPI
+9 LLCCAMLLGVLPI
-22 FAQASDVPAGDSL
+22 FAQASDVPASDSL

-56 TIMAYVPISLDEVAK
+56 TIMAYVPVSLDEVAK

-78 LSKYIVLDKEGNET
+78 LSKYIMLDKEGNET
-92 VTLLH
+92 VTVLH
-97 VFLYALKNYYGSTDG
+97 LFLYALKNFYGSVDE
-112 KALTT
+112 KAFTAT
-117 SGGPG
+117 GAPG
-122 SMFMTAFWG
+122 SLFMTAFWG

-142 EYPEASPGWGA
+142 EYPEARPGWGA
-153 TADIITLKSGDFIDI
+153 TADIIPLKSGDFIDL

-174 TFYSDAAAGYHY
+174 AFYSDDAAGYHY

-220 TETVPETTGTL
+220 TVTVPETTGTL

-265 WADGSYGKSAGNEET
+265 WADGSYGKSAGNEDA

-290 IVKNAAQVVADMIN
+290 IVTNK
-304 ALPTTADL
+304 
-312 TLADKDAVA
+312 DKDAAQAVA
-321 AAREALAALT
+321 
-331 EAQLAYISD
+331 D
-340 ETLALLEKAEAK
+340 
-352 LAVLEGTVY
+352 
-361 ISISDDE
+361 
-368 KYVEGNDDAGTIMA
+368 
-382 YVPVSLQEVAKI
+382 
-394 KLEDYDL
+394 
-401 SKYIV
+401 
-406 PDDEGNETVT
+406 
-416 VLHLFLYALKNFYG
+416 
-430 SVDEK
+430 
-435 AFTASGAPGSL
+435 
-446 FMTAFWGHDCN
+446 
-457 LTYYVNGT
+457 
-465 YPLAKPDWGAT
+465 
-476 ADIIPLKAG
+476 
-485 DFVDLSMYTS
+485 
-495 WEFFS
+495 
-500 DEVAGYHYFLDADGN
+500 
-515 ITHDFTTDISQALSI
+515 
-530 SYGRTW
+530 
-536 NGMGGKTVTVAEDTG
+536 
-551 TLYYSKTFYDKD
+551 
-563 AKSVTVDAEG
+563 
-573 KAQITFPSDG
+573 
-583 TWYLWAD
+583 
-590 GGCSKTPGKEDT
+590 
-602 VVSAPAYA
+602 
-610 KVIVTIKDE
+610 
-619 NRKAAQVVIDLI
+619 
-631 EALPG
+631 
-636 VEDLTLADKD
+636 
-646 AVVAAR
+646 
-652 EALSALTE
+652 
-660 AQLFFISEEM
+660 
-670 TAKLASAED
+670 
-679 GIAKLE
+679 
-685 VEADKTAA
+685 
-693 AEVVALINALP
+693 LINALP

-731 LAYISAET
+731 LAYISDET

>member
-9 LLCCAMLLGILPI
+9 LLCCAMLLGVLPI
-22 FAQASDVPAGDSL
+22 FAQASDVPASDSL

-56 TIMAYVPISLDEVAK
+56 TIMAYVPVSLDEVAK

-78 LSKYIVLDKEGNET
+78 LSKYIMLDKEGNET
-92 VTLLH
+92 VTVLH
-97 VFLYALKNYYGSTDG
+97 LFLYALKNFYGSVDE
-112 KALTT
+112 KAFTAT
-117 SGGPG
+117 GAPG
-122 SMFMTAFWG
+122 SLFMTAFWG

-142 EYPEASPGWGA
+142 EYPEARPGMGA
-153 TADIITLKSGDFIDI
+153 TADIIPLKSGDFIDL

-174 TFYSDAAAGYHY
+174 AFYSDDAAGYHY

-220 TETVPETTGTL
+220 TVTVPETTGTL

-265 WADGSYGKSAGNEET
+265 WADGSYGKSAGNEES

-290 IVKNAAQVVADMIN
+290 IVTNK
-304 ALPTTADL
+304 
-312 TLADKDAVA
+312 DKDAAQAVA
-321 AAREALAALT
+321 
-331 EAQLAYISD
+331 D
-340 ETLALLEKAEAK
+340 
-352 LAVLEGTVY
+352 
-361 ISISDDE
+361 
-368 KYVEGNDDAGTIMA
+368 
-382 YVPVSLQEVAKI
+382 
-394 KLEDYDL
+394 
-401 SKYIV
+401 
-406 PDDEGNETVT
+406 
-416 VLHLFLYALKNFYG
+416 
-430 SVDEK
+430 
-435 AFTASGAPGSL
+435 
-446 FMTAFWGHDCN
+446 
-457 LTYYVNGT
+457 
-465 YPLAKPDWGAT
+465 
-476 ADIIPLKAG
+476 
-485 DFVDLSMYTS
+485 
-495 WEFFS
+495 
-500 DEVAGYHYFLDADGN
+500 
-515 ITHDFTTDISQALSI
+515 
-530 SYGRTW
+530 
-536 NGMGGKTVTVAEDTG
+536 
-551 TLYYSKTFYDKD
+551 
-563 AKSVTVDAEG
+563 
-573 KAQITFPSDG
+573 
-583 TWYLWAD
+583 
-590 GGCSKTPGKEDT
+590 
-602 VVSAPAYA
+602 
-610 KVIVTIKDE
+610 
-619 NRKAAQVVIDLI
+619 
-631 EALPG
+631 
-636 VEDLTLADKD
+636 
-646 AVVAAR
+646 
-652 EALSALTE
+652 
-660 AQLFFISEEM
+660 
-670 TAKLASAED
+670 
-679 GIAKLE
+679 
-685 VEADKTAA
+685 
-693 AEVVALINALP
+693 LINALP

-731 LAYISAET
+731 LAYISDET

-815 CPFPDVPSTAY
+815 CSFPDVPSTAY

>member
-9 LLCCAMLLGILPI
+9 LLCCAMLLGVLPI
-22 FAQASDVPAGDSL
+22 FAQASDVPASDSL

-78 LSKYIVLDKEGNET
+78 LSKYIVLDKEGEET
-92 VTLLH
+92 VTVLH
-97 VFLYALKNYYGSTDG
+97 LFLYALKNFYGSVDA
-112 KALTT
+112 KAFTA
-117 SGGPG
+117 SGAPG
-122 SMFMTAFWG
+122 SLFMTAFWG

-142 EYPEASPGWGA
+142 EYPEARPGWGA
-153 TADIITLKSGDFIDI
+153 TADIIPLKSGDFIDL

-174 TFYSDAAAGYHY
+174 AFYSDDAAGYHY

-209 YGRTWGGMGGK
+209 YGRTWNGMGGK

-238 DKNAQSVTVD
+238 DKDAQSVTVD

-265 WADGSYGKSAGNEET
+265 WADGSYGKSAGNEEA

-290 IVKNAAQVVADMIN
+290 IVTNK
-304 ALPTTADL
+304 
-312 TLADKDAVA
+312 DKDAAQAVA
-321 AAREALAALT
+321 
-331 EAQLAYISD
+331 
-340 ETLALLEKAEAK
+340 
-352 LAVLEGTVY
+352 
-361 ISISDDE
+361 
-368 KYVEGNDDAGTIMA
+368 
-382 YVPVSLQEVAKI
+382 
-394 KLEDYDL
+394 
-401 SKYIV
+401 
-406 PDDEGNETVT
+406 
-416 VLHLFLYALKNFYG
+416 
-430 SVDEK
+430 
-435 AFTASGAPGSL
+435 
-446 FMTAFWGHDCN
+446 
-457 LTYYVNGT
+457 
-465 YPLAKPDWGAT
+465 
-476 ADIIPLKAG
+476 
-485 DFVDLSMYTS
+485 
-495 WEFFS
+495 
-500 DEVAGYHYFLDADGN
+500 
-515 ITHDFTTDISQALSI
+515 
-530 SYGRTW
+530 
-536 NGMGGKTVTVAEDTG
+536 
-551 TLYYSKTFYDKD
+551 
-563 AKSVTVDAEG
+563 
-573 KAQITFPSDG
+573 
-583 TWYLWAD
+583 
-590 GGCSKTPGKEDT
+590 
-602 VVSAPAYA
+602 
-610 KVIVTIKDE
+610 
-619 NRKAAQVVIDLI
+619 
-631 EALPG
+631 
-636 VEDLTLADKD
+636 
-646 AVVAAR
+646 
-652 EALSALTE
+652 
-660 AQLFFISEEM
+660 
-670 TAKLASAED
+670 
-679 GIAKLE
+679 
-685 VEADKTAA
+685 
-693 AEVVALINALP
+693 ALINALP

-731 LAYISAET
+731 LAYVSDET

-815 CPFPDVPSTAY
+815 CSFPDVPSTAY

>member
-9 LLCCAMLLGILPI
+9 LLCCAMLLGVLPI
-22 FAQASDVPAGDSL
+22 FAQASDVPASDSL

-56 TIMAYVPISLDEVAK
+56 TIMAYVPVSLDEVAK

-92 VTLLH
+92 VTVLH
-97 VFLYALKNYYGSTDG
+97 LFLYALKNFYGSVDEKTFTATG
-112 KALTT
+112 A
-117 SGGPG
+117 PG
-122 SMFMTAFWG
+122 SLFMTAFWG

-153 TADIITLKSGDFIDI
+153 TADIIPLKSGDFIDL

-174 TFYSDAAAGYHY
+174 SFYNDDAAGYHY

-220 TETVPETTGTL
+220 TVTVPETTGTL

-265 WADGSYGKSAGNEET
+265 WADGSYGKSAGNEEA

-290 IVKNAAQVVADMIN
+290 IVTNK
-304 ALPTTADL
+304 
-312 TLADKDAVA
+312 DKDAAQAVA
-321 AAREALAALT
+321 
-331 EAQLAYISD
+331 D
-340 ETLALLEKAEAK
+340 
-352 LAVLEGTVY
+352 
-361 ISISDDE
+361 
-368 KYVEGNDDAGTIMA
+368 
-382 YVPVSLQEVAKI
+382 
-394 KLEDYDL
+394 
-401 SKYIV
+401 
-406 PDDEGNETVT
+406 
-416 VLHLFLYALKNFYG
+416 
-430 SVDEK
+430 
-435 AFTASGAPGSL
+435 
-446 FMTAFWGHDCN
+446 
-457 LTYYVNGT
+457 
-465 YPLAKPDWGAT
+465 
-476 ADIIPLKAG
+476 
-485 DFVDLSMYTS
+485 
-495 WEFFS
+495 
-500 DEVAGYHYFLDADGN
+500 
-515 ITHDFTTDISQALSI
+515 
-530 SYGRTW
+530 
-536 NGMGGKTVTVAEDTG
+536 
-551 TLYYSKTFYDKD
+551 
-563 AKSVTVDAEG
+563 
-573 KAQITFPSDG
+573 
-583 TWYLWAD
+583 
-590 GGCSKTPGKEDT
+590 
-602 VVSAPAYA
+602 
-610 KVIVTIKDE
+610 
-619 NRKAAQVVIDLI
+619 
-631 EALPG
+631 
-636 VEDLTLADKD
+636 
-646 AVVAAR
+646 
-652 EALSALTE
+652 
-660 AQLFFISEEM
+660 
-670 TAKLASAED
+670 
-679 GIAKLE
+679 
-685 VEADKTAA
+685 
-693 AEVVALINALP
+693 LINALP

-731 LAYISAET
+731 LAYISDET

-754 KPIPFTDLTQDWYQE
+754 KPIPFTDLTQDWYRE

-836 NGVIYGEGGKF
+836 NSVIYGEGGKF

-878 LSGFTDAAAV
+878 LSGYTDAAAV

>member
-9 LLCCAMLLGILPI
+9 LLCCAMLLGVLPI
-22 FAQASDVPAGDSL
+22 FAQASDVPASDSL

-46 KYVEGNDDAG
+46 KYAEGNDDAG
-56 TIMAYVPISLDEVAK
+56 TIMAYVPVSLDEVAK

-92 VTLLH
+92 VTVLH
-97 VFLYALKNYYGSTDG
+97 LFLYALKNFYGSVDE
-112 KALTT
+112 KAFTAT
-117 SGGPG
+117 GAPG
-122 SMFMTAFWG
+122 SLFMTAFWG

-153 TADIITLKSGDFIDI
+153 TADIIPLKSGDFIDL

-174 TFYSDAAAGYHY
+174 SFYNDDAAGYHY

-220 TETVPETTGTL
+220 TVTVPETTGTL

-265 WADGSYGKSAGNEET
+265 WADGSYGKSAGNEDA

-290 IVKNAAQVVADMIN
+290 IVTNK
-304 ALPTTADL
+304 
-312 TLADKDAVA
+312 DKDAAQAVA
-321 AAREALAALT
+321 
-331 EAQLAYISD
+331 D
-340 ETLALLEKAEAK
+340 
-352 LAVLEGTVY
+352 
-361 ISISDDE
+361 
-368 KYVEGNDDAGTIMA
+368 
-382 YVPVSLQEVAKI
+382 
-394 KLEDYDL
+394 
-401 SKYIV
+401 
-406 PDDEGNETVT
+406 
-416 VLHLFLYALKNFYG
+416 
-430 SVDEK
+430 
-435 AFTASGAPGSL
+435 
-446 FMTAFWGHDCN
+446 
-457 LTYYVNGT
+457 
-465 YPLAKPDWGAT
+465 
-476 ADIIPLKAG
+476 
-485 DFVDLSMYTS
+485 
-495 WEFFS
+495 
-500 DEVAGYHYFLDADGN
+500 
-515 ITHDFTTDISQALSI
+515 
-530 SYGRTW
+530 
-536 NGMGGKTVTVAEDTG
+536 
-551 TLYYSKTFYDKD
+551 
-563 AKSVTVDAEG
+563 
-573 KAQITFPSDG
+573 
-583 TWYLWAD
+583 
-590 GGCSKTPGKEDT
+590 
-602 VVSAPAYA
+602 
-610 KVIVTIKDE
+610 
-619 NRKAAQVVIDLI
+619 
-631 EALPG
+631 
-636 VEDLTLADKD
+636 
-646 AVVAAR
+646 
-652 EALSALTE
+652 
-660 AQLFFISEEM
+660 
-670 TAKLASAED
+670 
-679 GIAKLE
+679 
-685 VEADKTAA
+685 
-693 AEVVALINALP
+693 LINALP

-731 LAYISAET
+731 LAYISDET

-754 KPIPFTDLTQDWYQE
+754 KPIPFTDLTQDWYRE

-922 EAAAILQRFATRLA
+922 EAAAILQGFATRLA